1 MKKQLLFLFFALLAL
16 CASAA
21 VGDTFSVGKLNYQVT
36 SNGTT
41 EDYPQVTVTGLSAEG
56 KAISSL
62 NLQIQS
68 TVLYNG
74 TRYRVTEIGAYAF
87 YAQKNLVTLWV
98 RWGILRIKNN
108 AFQSCT
114 NLTQARL
121 ASSVDYIESLAF
133 NNCSSLK
140 YVFYANTYFIDSH
153 YASNCMPNNSGMILL
168 VSKAAKN
175 TVERAKG
182 IAAFKN
188 FATIYRNHEAFDF
201 AFTDGGYYVV
211 STLPDDKPN
220 KNRHGVFQLVG
231 LNSSNTEYA
240 PTASSYTVDGYTY
253 DLAEVTYNACESN
266 SNLKSVDLSS
276 LSHLKKIDE
285 YAFKDCSALT
295 RIILNSST
303 PLSIRK
309 EAFANCTSLTTLNLT
324 SNVSVFYASA
334 VNGCSNL
341 ETITVST
348 HNKHLCDVN
357 GIVYSKNKTVLER
370 CPPGHNT
377 TMFNHYSFPSTL
389 KEIGFSAFATCKKIQ
404 KIYIPYG
411 VKSIGICFQE
421 CTGLTTLQIPSSV
434 TGFGYGTFGNI
445 PNLTYLYCNF
455 STPPSGMPVGP
466 YSSAPRHTLYV
477 PDEAIEAY
485 KKATYWS
492 TWKNIKGGAYDATTI
507 DAVET
512 LRYTIHSNKAET
524 INGNSYDGRAM
535 LVYAPD
541 PTTVYS
547 QTYAVPDY
555 VRLPNG
561 KKYAVTAINSNVCS
575 GGMRASATLTL
586 GANVDSIFSNAFQGK
601 TKLTRLKLNSNLTY
615 IGVNAFYDCR
625 ISNDLVL
632 PYGFKKLS
640 PGAFYNNSFK
650 RFVIPG
656 SLISLANT
664 CLARNNNLE
673 ELIINDPYWARFT
686 SWDLTKIP
694 TSCKLYVPVGSVE
707 AYKNNEKWGKL
718 KVMAGSYDF
727 TYNNANPNRTMFHMT
742 VTSST
747 PLTVDGMTYAG
758 KAKYVYHPANMTLES
773 DTTFVCSNYEIDR
786 TNDGSKKYLMTE
798 FGDSAFIWCE
808 QLTNVR
814 VERMKHL
821 ERIGNS
827 AFRGTKITRFTVPA
841 SCSHIGNMAFSACSK
856 LSELMLRRNQN
867 RTYGRL
873 FYQLNATNFN
883 CYINWKDHYNLYLD
897 VKNWPTSPGRPAFID
912 QLTGWVQI
920 NDGSTVSTFSVHHPV
935 DWNASGLNAYIVT
948 DYDKNKNIASTMKI
962 GRTSIAN
969 GGVLIDG
976 YKQNVI
982 YKLKRPSTVPTSPK
996 NLLLGASGV
1005 LNLDYFQVAYVF
1017 DKKDK
1022 YFWKPSSGY
1031 RAEAGSAFLQL
1042 TNTQAGNTTKVYI
1055 DRWSNATGDINGDGE
1070 VNVSDVTALINKI
1083 LGSSTYSDAVCDIN
1097 GDGEINVSDV
1107 TALINMILK

>member
-1 MKKQLLFLFFALLAL
+1 MKKFLLSTVIALMAL

-21 VGDTFSVGKLNYQVT
+21 IGDTFSVGKLNYLVT

-56 KAISSL
+56 KAKSSL

-98 RWGILRIKNN
+98 RWGITRIKNN

-140 YVFYANTYFIDSH
+140 YVFCANDYIKDSN
-153 YASNCMPNNSGMILL
+153 YASNCMPNNSGMVLL
-168 VSKAAKN
+168 VSNTAKN

-188 FATIYRNHEAFDF
+188 FATIYRNYEAFDF
-201 AFTDGGYYVV
+201 AFTDGGYYVA
-211 STLPDDKPN
+211 SNLPDEKPN
-220 KNRHGVFQLVG
+220 KNRHGVFKLVG

-253 DLAEVTYNACESN
+253 DLAEITYNACESY
-266 SNLKSVDLSS
+266 SNLKTVDLSR
-276 LSHLKKIDE
+276 LSYLRAIKD
-285 YAFKDCSALT
+285 YAFKGCSALT
-295 RIILNSST
+295 TIKLNSST
-303 PLSIRK
+303 SLGIRT

-324 SNVSVFYASA
+324 SNVYDIGASA

-341 ETITVST
+341 KTITVST
-348 HNKHLCDVN
+348 LNKYLCDVN
-357 GIVYSKNKTVLER
+357 GIVYSKDKTKLVR

-377 TMFNHYSFPSTL
+377 TIFNHSSFPSTL
-389 KEIGFSAFATCKKIQ
+389 KEIGFEAFATCKKIQ
-404 KIYIPYG
+404 MIHIPYG
-411 VKSIGICFQE
+411 VKSIRMCFQE

-434 TGFGYGTFGNI
+434 TDFGYGTFGFI
-445 PNLTYLYCNF
+445 PNLTYLYCNL
-455 STPPSGMPVGP
+455 STPPSGMPYGP
-466 YSSAPRHTLYV
+466 YSSAPRLTLYV

-485 KKATYWS
+485 KNARYWS
-492 TWKNIKGGAYDATTI
+492 TWKYIKGGAFDVTTNDAMQ
-507 DAVET
+507 T

-524 INGNSYDGRAM
+524 INGNSYAGRAM

-541 PTTVYS
+541 PTVYS
-547 QTYAVPDY
+547 QTYAVPDH
-555 VRLPNG
+555 VTLANG

-586 GANVDSIFSNAFQGK
+586 GANVDSIFSNAFKGK
-601 TKLTRLKLNSNLTY
+601 TLLTGLKLNSKLTY

-625 ISNDLVL
+625 IANDLAL

-640 PGAFYNNSFK
+640 SGAFYNNSFK
-650 RFVIPG
+650 RFLIPG
-656 SLISLANT
+656 SLISMGHT
-664 CLARNNNLE
+664 CLARNNYLE
-673 ELIINDPYWARFT
+673 ELVINDPYWAKST

-727 TYNNANPNRTMFHMT
+727 TYNNADPNKTIYHMT
-742 VTSST
+742 VTSGT
-747 PLTVDGMTYAG
+747 PLTVDGVTYAG

-773 DTTFVCSNYEIDR
+773 PTAFDCTNSEIDM
-786 TNDGSKKYLMTE
+786 TNGGSKKYLMTE
-798 FGDSAFIWCE
+798 FGDSALVWCE

-814 VERMKHL
+814 VDRMDHL

-827 AFRGTKITRFTVPA
+827 AFRGTKITQFTVPA

-856 LSELMLRRNQN
+856 LSELMLMRNQN

-897 VKNWPTSPGRPAFID
+897 VSKWPTSPYRPDCKD
-912 QLTGWVQI
+912 QLNGWVQI
-920 NDGSTVSTFSVHHPV
+920 NDGSTVSTFVVYHPV
-935 DWNASGLNAYIVT
+935 DWEASGLNAYIV
-948 DYDKNKNIASTMKI
+948 DGYDKNKKIASTMKM
-962 GRTSIAN
+962 GRTSTAN
-969 GGVLIDG
+969 GVLIEG

-982 YKLKRPSTVPTSPK
+982 YKLKRPITEPTNPGNYLMGTVTSE
-996 NLLLGASGV
+996 NLEQ
-1005 LNLDYFQVAYVF
+1005 YKVAYVF

-1031 RAEAGSAFLQL
+1031 RSEAGSAFLWL
-1042 TNTQAGNTTKVYI
+1042 TSTQAGNTTKVYI
-1055 DRWSNATGDINGDGE
+1055 DRWYKASGDINGDGE
-1070 VNVSDVTALINKI
+1070 INVSDVTALINKI

-1107 TALINMILK
+1107 TALINLILK

>member
-1 MKKQLLFLFFALLAL
+1 MKRFLLSTVIALMAL

-21 VGDTFSVGKLNYQVT
+21 IGDTFSVGKLNYLVT

-74 TRYRVTEIGAYAF
+74 TRYRVTEIGSYAF

-98 RWGILRIKNN
+98 RWGIRRIKNN

-140 YVFYANTYFIDSH
+140 YVFCANDYIKDSN
-153 YASNCMPNNSGMILL
+153 YASNCMPNNSGMVLL

-188 FATIYRNHEAFDF
+188 FATIYRNYEAFDF

-253 DLAEVTYNACESN
+253 DLAEVTYNACESY
-266 SNLKSVDLSS
+266 SNLKTVDLSR
-276 LSHLKKIDE
+276 LSYLKNINE
-285 YAFKDCSALT
+285 YAFKGCSALT
-295 RIILNSST
+295 TIKLNSST
-303 PLSIRK
+303 SLDIKK
-309 EAFANCTSLTTLNLT
+309 EAFANCTSLATLNLP

-341 ETITVST
+341 KTITVST
-348 HNKHLCDVN
+348 LNKHLCDVN
-357 GIVYSKNKTVLER
+357 GIVYSKDKTKLVR

-377 TMFNHYSFPSTL
+377 TIFNHSSFPSTL
-389 KEIGFSAFATCKKIQ
+389 KEIGFEAFATCKKIQ
-404 KIYIPYG
+404 MIHIPYG
-411 VKSIGICFQE
+411 VKSIRMCFQE

-434 TGFGYGTFGNI
+434 TDFGYGTFGFI
-445 PNLTYLYCNF
+445 PNLTYLYCNL
-455 STPPSGMPVGP
+455 STPPSGMPYGP
-466 YSSAPRHTLYV
+466 YSSAPRLTLYV

-485 KKATYWS
+485 KNARYWS
-492 TWKNIKGGAYDATTI
+492 TWKYIKGGAFDVTTNDAMQ
-507 DAVET
+507 T

-524 INGNSYDGRAM
+524 INGNSYAGRAM

-541 PTTVYS
+541 PTVYS
-547 QTYAVPDY
+547 PTYAVPDH
-555 VRLPNG
+555 VTLANG

-601 TKLTRLKLNSNLTY
+601 TMLTGLKLNSKLTY

-625 ISNDLVL
+625 IANDLAL

-640 PGAFYNNSFK
+640 SGAFYNNSFK
-650 RFVIPG
+650 RFLIPG
-656 SLISLANT
+656 SLISMGHT
-664 CLARNNNLE
+664 CLARNNYLE
-673 ELIINDPYWARFT
+673 ELVINDPYWARST

-727 TYNNANPNRTMFHMT
+727 TYNNADPNRTIYHMT
-742 VTSST
+742 VTSGT
-747 PLTVDGMTYAG
+747 PLTVDGVTYAG

-773 DTTFVCSNYEIDR
+773 PTAFDCTNSEIDM
-786 TNDGSKKYLMTE
+786 TNGGSKKYLMTE
-798 FGDSAFIWCE
+798 FGDSALIWCE

-814 VERMKHL
+814 VERMEHL

-827 AFRGTKITRFTVPA
+827 AFRGTNITQFTVPA
-841 SCSHIGNMAFSACSK
+841 SCSHIGNMAFSACYK
-856 LSELMLRRNQN
+856 LSELMLMRNQD
-867 RTYGRL
+867 RTYGKR
-873 FYQLNATNFN
+873 FYQFNATNFN
-883 CYINWKDHYNLYLD
+883 CYINWKDHYNLYLVVRD
-897 VKNWPTSPGRPAFID
+897 WPTSPGGPSYID

-920 NDGSTVSTFSVHHPV
+920 NDGSTVSTFAVYHPV
-935 DWNASGLNAYIVT
+935 DWEASGLNAYIV
-948 DYDKNKNIASTMKI
+948 DGYDKNKKIASTMKM
-962 GRTSIAN
+962 GRTSTAN
-969 GGVLIDG
+969 GVLIEG

-982 YKLKRPSTVPTSPK
+982 YKLKRPITEPTNPGNYLQGTVTSE
-996 NLLLGASGV
+996 
-1005 LNLDYFQVAYVF
+1005 NLDQYKVAYVF

-1031 RAEAGSAFLQL
+1031 RAEAGSAFLRL
-1042 TNTQAGNTTKVYI
+1042 TSTQAGNTTKVYI
-1055 DRWSNATGDINGDGE
+1055 DRWYKASGDINGDGE
-1070 VNVSDVTALINKI
+1070 INVSDVTALINKI
-1083 LGSSTYSDAVCDIN
+1083 LGSSTYSDASCDIN

-1107 TALINMILK
+1107 TALINLILK

>member
-1 MKKQLLFLFFALLAL
+1 MKRFLLSTVIALMAL

-21 VGDTFSVGKLNYQVT
+21 IGDTFSVGKLNYQVT

-74 TRYRVTEIGAYAF
+74 TRYRVTEIGSYAF

-98 RWGILRIKNN
+98 RWGIRRIKNN

-140 YVFYANTYFIDSH
+140 YVFCANTYIKDSN
-153 YASNCMPNNSGMILL
+153 YASNCMPNNSGMVLI
-168 VSKAAKN
+168 VSNAAQN

-182 IAAFKN
+182 VAAFKN
-188 FATIYRNHEAFDF
+188 FATIYRNYEAFDF

-211 STLPDDKPN
+211 TVFPDDQPN
-220 KNRHGVFQLVG
+220 KNRHGVFKLVG

-253 DLAEVTYNACESN
+253 DLAEITYNACESN
-266 SNLKSVDLSS
+266 TNLKTVDLSR
-276 LSHLKKIDE
+276 LSYLREIWN
-285 YAFKDCSALT
+285 YAFKGCSALT
-295 RIILNSST
+295 TIKLNSST
-303 PLSIRK
+303 SLGIRT

-324 SNVSVFYASA
+324 SNVYAFSASA

-341 ETITVST
+341 KTITVST
-348 HNKHLCDVN
+348 LNKHLCDVN
-357 GIVYSKNKTVLER
+357 GIVYSKDKTKLVR

-377 TMFNHYSFPSTL
+377 TIFNHSSFPSTL
-389 KEIGFSAFATCKKIQ
+389 KEIGSEAFATCKKIQ
-404 KIYIPYG
+404 KVHIPYG
-411 VKSIGICFQE
+411 VKSIRMCFDE
-421 CTGLTTLQIPSSV
+421 CTGLTTLQIPSSA
-434 TGFGYGTFGNI
+434 TDFGYVMFGFI
-445 PNLTYLYCNF
+445 PNLTYFYCNL
-455 STPPSGMPVGP
+455 STPPSGMPYGP
-466 YSSAPRHTLYV
+466 YSSAPRLTLYV

-485 KKATYWS
+485 KNATYWS
-492 TWKNIKGGAYDATTI
+492 TWKYIKGGAFDVTTNDAMQ
-507 DAVET
+507 T

-524 INGNSYDGRAM
+524 INGNSYAGRAM

-541 PTTVYS
+541 PTVYS
-547 QTYAVPDY
+547 QTYAVPDH
-555 VRLPNG
+555 VTLANG

-586 GANVDSIFSNAFQGK
+586 GANVDSIFSNAFKGK
-601 TKLTRLKLNSNLTY
+601 TMLTGLKLNSNLTY

-625 ISNDLVL
+625 IANDLAL

-640 PGAFYNNSFK
+640 SGAFYNNSFK
-650 RFVIPG
+650 RFLIPG
-656 SLISLANT
+656 SLISMGHT
-664 CLARNNNLE
+664 CLARNNYLE
-673 ELIINDPYWARFT
+673 ELVINDPYWARST

-727 TYNNANPNRTMFHMT
+727 TYNSANPNRTIYHMT
-742 VTSST
+742 VTSGT
-747 PLTVDGMTYAG
+747 PLTVDGVTYAG

-773 DTTFVCSNYEIDR
+773 PTTFDC
-786 TNDGSKKYLMTE
+786 TNSEMDMTNGGSKKYLMTE
-798 FGDSAFIWCE
+798 FGDSALIWCE

-814 VERMKHL
+814 VERMEHL
-821 ERIGNS
+821 ERIGNR
-827 AFRGTKITRFTVPA
+827 AFCGTKITQFTVPA

-856 LSELMLRRNQN
+856 LSELMLMRNQN

-897 VKNWPTSPGRPAFID
+897 VSKWPTSPYRPECKD
-912 QLTGWVQI
+912 QLNGWVQI
-920 NDGSTVSTFSVHHPV
+920 NDGSTVSTFVVYHPV
-935 DWNASGLNAYIVT
+935 DWEASGLNAYIV
-948 DYDKNKNIASTMKI
+948 DGYDKNKKIASTMKM
-962 GRTSIAN
+962 GRTSTAN
-969 GGVLIDG
+969 GVLIEG

-982 YKLKRPSTVPTSPK
+982 YKLKRPITEPTNPGNYLQGTVTSE
-996 NLLLGASGV
+996 
-1005 LNLDYFQVAYVF
+1005 NLDQYKVAYVF

-1031 RAEAGSAFLQL
+1031 RSEAGSAFLRL
-1042 TNTQAGNTTKVYI
+1042 TSTQAGNTTKVYI
-1055 DRWSNATGDINGDGE
+1055 DRWYKASGDINGDGE
-1070 VNVSDVTALINKI
+1070 INVSDVTALINKI
-1083 LGSSTYSDAVCDIN
+1083 LGSSTYSDASCDIN

-1107 TALINMILK
+1107 TALINLILK

>member
-1 MKKQLLFLFFALLAL
+1 MKRFLLSTVIALMAL

-21 VGDTFSVGKLNYQVT
+21 IGDTFSVGKLNYQVT

-56 KAISSL
+56 KAKSSL

-74 TRYRVTEIGAYAF
+74 TRYRVTEIGSYAF

-98 RWGILRIKNN
+98 RWGITRIKNN

-140 YVFYANTYFIDSH
+140 YVFCANTYIKDSN
-153 YASNCMPNNSGMILL
+153 YASNCMPNNSGMVLL
-168 VSKAAKN
+168 VSNTAKN

-201 AFTDGGYYVV
+201 AFTDGGYYVA
-211 STLPDDKPN
+211 SNLPDEKPN
-220 KNRHGVFQLVG
+220 KNRHGVFKLVG

-253 DLAEVTYNACESN
+253 DLAEVTYNACESY
-266 SNLKSVDLSS
+266 SNLKTVDLSR
-276 LSHLKKIDE
+276 LSYLRAIKD
-285 YAFKDCSALT
+285 YAFKGCSALT
-295 RIILNSST
+295 TIKLNSST
-303 PLSIRK
+303 SLIIYS

-324 SNVSVFYASA
+324 SNVYDIGASA

-341 ETITVST
+341 KTITVST
-348 HNKHLCDVN
+348 LNKHLCDVN
-357 GIVYSKNKTVLER
+357 GIVYSKDKTKLVR

-377 TMFNHYSFPSTL
+377 TIFNHSSFPSTL
-389 KEIGFSAFATCKKIQ
+389 KEIGFEAFATCKKIQ
-404 KIYIPYG
+404 MIHIPYG
-411 VKSIGICFQE
+411 VKSIRMCFQE

-434 TGFGYGTFGNI
+434 TDFGYGTFGFI
-445 PNLTYLYCNF
+445 PNLTYLYCNL
-455 STPPSGMPVGP
+455 STPPSGMPYGP
-466 YSSAPRHTLYV
+466 YSSAPRLTLYV

-485 KKATYWS
+485 KNARYWS
-492 TWKNIKGGAYDATTI
+492 TWKYIKGGAFDVTTNDAMQ
-507 DAVET
+507 T

-524 INGNSYDGRAM
+524 INGNSYAGRAM

-541 PTTVYS
+541 PTVYS
-547 QTYAVPDY
+547 QTYAVPDH
-555 VRLPNG
+555 VTLANG

-575 GGMRASATLTL
+575 GGMRASATLRL

-601 TKLTRLKLNSNLTY
+601 TMLTGLKLNSKLTY

-625 ISNDLVL
+625 IANDLAL

-640 PGAFYNNSFK
+640 SGAFYNNSFK
-650 RFVIPG
+650 RFLIPG
-656 SLISLANT
+656 SLISMGHT
-664 CLARNNNLE
+664 CLARNNYLE
-673 ELIINDPYWARFT
+673 ELVINDPYWARST
-686 SWDLTKIP
+686 GWDLTKIP

-727 TYNNANPNRTMFHMT
+727 TYNNADPNKTIYHMT
-742 VTSST
+742 VTSGT
-747 PLTVDGMTYAG
+747 PLTVDGVTYAG

-773 DTTFVCSNYEIDR
+773 PTAFDCTNSEIDM
-786 TNDGSKKYLMTE
+786 TNGGSKKYLMTE
-798 FGDSAFIWCE
+798 FGDSALIWCE

-814 VERMKHL
+814 VERMDHL

-827 AFRGTKITRFTVPA
+827 AFRGTKITQFTVPA

-856 LSELMLRRNQN
+856 LSELMLMRNQN

-897 VKNWPTSPGRPAFID
+897 VSKWPTSPYRPDCKD
-912 QLTGWVQI
+912 QLNGWVQI
-920 NDGSTVSTFSVHHPV
+920 NDGSTVSTFVVYHPV
-935 DWNASGLNAYIVT
+935 DWEASGLNAYIV
-948 DYDKNKNIASTMKI
+948 DGYDKNKKIASTMKM
-962 GRTSIAN
+962 GRTSTAN
-969 GGVLIDG
+969 GVLIEG

-982 YKLKRPSTVPTSPK
+982 YKLKRPITEPTNPGNYLQGTV
-996 NLLLGASGV
+996 ASE
-1005 LNLDYFQVAYVF
+1005 NLDQYKVAYVF

-1031 RAEAGSAFLQL
+1031 RSEAGSAFLRL
-1042 TNTQAGNTTKVYI
+1042 TSTQAGNTTKVYI
-1055 DRWSNATGDINGDGE
+1055 DRWYKASGDINGDGE
-1070 VNVSDVTALINKI
+1070 INVSDVTALINKI
-1083 LGSSTYSDAVCDIN
+1083 LGSSTYSDASCDIN

-1107 TALINMILK
+1107 TALINLILK

>member
-1 MKKQLLFLFFALLAL
+1 MKKFLLSTVIALMAL

-21 VGDTFSVGKLNYQVT
+21 IGDTFSVGKLNYQVT

-41 EDYPQVTVTGLSAEG
+41 EDYPQVVVTGLSAEG

-98 RWGILRIKNN
+98 RWGIRRIKNN

-121 ASSVDYIESLAF
+121 ASSVDYIESSAF

-140 YVFYANTYFIDSH
+140 YVFCANDYIKDSN
-153 YASNCMPNNSGMILL
+153 YASNCMPNNSGMVLL
-168 VSKAAKN
+168 VSNTAKN

-182 IAAFKN
+182 IAAFKK
-188 FATIYRNHEAFDF
+188 FATIYRNYEAFDF
-201 AFTDGGYYVV
+201 AFTDGGYYVA
-211 STLPDDKPN
+211 SNLPDEKPN
-220 KNRHGVFQLVG
+220 KNRHGVFKLVG

-266 SNLKSVDLSS
+266 SNLKTVDLSR
-276 LSHLKKIDE
+276 LSHLREIGD
-285 YAFKDCSALT
+285 YAFKGCSALT
-295 RIILNSST
+295 TIKLNSST
-303 PLSIRK
+303 SLGIRT

-324 SNVSVFYASA
+324 SNVYDIWGSA

-341 ETITVST
+341 KTITVST
-348 HNKHLCDVN
+348 LNKHLCDVN
-357 GIVYSKNKTVLER
+357 GIVYSKDKTELVR

-377 TMFNHYSFPSTL
+377 TIFNHSSFPSTL
-389 KEIGFSAFATCKKIQ
+389 KKIGLRAFATCKKIQ
-404 KIYIPYG
+404 RIHIPYG
-411 VKSIGICFQE
+411 VKTIEMCFQE
-421 CTGLTTLQIPSSV
+421 CTGLTTLQIPSSA
-434 TGFGYGTFGNI
+434 TDFGYAMWGDI
-445 PNLTYLYCNF
+445 PNLTYFYYNF
-455 STPPSGMPVGP
+455 STPPSGMPYGP
-466 YSSAPRHTLYV
+466 YSSAPRITLYV

-492 TWKNIKGGAYDATTI
+492 TWKYIKGGAYDVTTN
-507 DAVET
+507 DAMET

-541 PTTVYS
+541 PTVYS
-547 QTYAVPDY
+547 QTYAVPDH
-555 VRLPNG
+555 VTLANG

-586 GANVDSIFSNAFQGK
+586 GANVDSIFSNAFRGK
-601 TKLTRLKLNSNLTY
+601 TMLKELKLNSKLTY

-625 ISNDLVL
+625 IANDLAL

-640 PGAFYNNSFK
+640 SGAFYNNSFK
-650 RFVIPG
+650 RFLIPG

-673 ELIINDPYWARFT
+673 ELVINDPYWARFT

-694 TSCKLYVPVGSVE
+694 TSCKLYVPVGSEE
-707 AYKNNEKWGKL
+707 AYKKNEKWGKL
-718 KVMAGSYDF
+718 NVMEGSYDF
-727 TYNNANPNRTMFHMT
+727 TYNNADPYGTIYHMT
-742 VTSST
+742 VTSGT
-747 PLTVDGMTYAG
+747 PLTVDGVTYAG

-773 DTTFVCSNYEIDR
+773 PTTFGCDNYETDR
-786 TNDGSKKYLMTE
+786 TNGGSKKYLMTE
-798 FGDSAFIWCE
+798 FGDSALIWCE

-814 VERMKHL
+814 VDRMEHL

-827 AFRGTKITRFTVPA
+827 AFRGTKITQFTVPA

-856 LSELMLRRNQN
+856 LSELMLMRNQN
-867 RTYGRL
+867 RTYGKR
-873 FYQLNATNFN
+873 FYQFNATNFN

-897 VKNWPTSPGRPAFID
+897 VSKWPTSPYRPECKD
-912 QLTGWVQI
+912 QLNGWVQI
-920 NDGSTVSTFSVHHPV
+920 NDGSTVSTFVVYHPV
-935 DWNASGLNAYIVT
+935 DWEASGLNAYIV
-948 DYDKNKNIASTMKI
+948 DGYDKNKKIASTMKM
-962 GRTSIAN
+962 GRTSTAN
-969 GGVLIDG
+969 GVLIEG

-982 YKLKRPSTVPTSPK
+982 YKLKRPITEPTNPGNYLQGTVTSE
-996 NLLLGASGV
+996 
-1005 LNLDYFQVAYVF
+1005 NLDQYKVAYVF

-1031 RAEAGSAFLQL
+1031 RTEAGSAFLWL
-1042 TNTQAGNTTKVYI
+1042 TSTQAGNTTKVYI
-1055 DRWSNATGDINGDGE
+1055 DRWYKASGDINGDGE
-1070 VNVSDVTALINKI
+1070 INVSDVTALINKI

>member
-1 MKKQLLFLFFALLAL
+1 MKKFLLSTVIALMAL

-21 VGDTFSVGKLNYQVT
+21 IGDTFSVGKLNYQVT

-41 EDYPQVTVTGLSAEG
+41 EDYPQVVVTGLSAEG

-98 RWGILRIKNN
+98 RWGITRIKNN

-140 YVFYANTYFIDSH
+140 YVFCANDYIKDSN
-153 YASNCMPNNSGMILL
+153 YASNCMPNNSGMVLL
-168 VSKAAKN
+168 VSNTAKN

-188 FATIYRNHEAFDF
+188 FATIYRNYEAFDF
-201 AFTDGGYYVV
+201 AFTDGGYYVA
-211 STLPDDKPN
+211 SNLPDEKPT
-220 KNRHGVFQLVG
+220 KNRHGVFKLVG

-253 DLAEVTYNACESN
+253 DLAEITHNACESY
-266 SNLKSVDLSS
+266 SNLKTVDLSR
-276 LSHLKKIDE
+276 LSCLRAIKD
-285 YAFKDCSALT
+285 YAFKGCSALT
-295 RIILNSST
+295 TIKLNSST
-303 PLSIRK
+303 SLSIYS

-324 SNVSVFYASA
+324 SNVYDFGASA

-341 ETITVST
+341 KTITVST
-348 HNKHLCDVN
+348 LNKYLCDVN
-357 GIVYSKNKTVLER
+357 GIVYSKDKTKLVR

-377 TMFNHYSFPSTL
+377 TIFNHSSFPSTL
-389 KEIGFSAFATCKKIQ
+389 KEIGFEAFATCKKIQ
-404 KIYIPYG
+404 MIHIPYG
-411 VKSIGICFQE
+411 VKSIRMCFQE

-434 TGFGYGTFGNI
+434 TDFGYGTFGFI
-445 PNLTYLYCNF
+445 PNLTYLYCNL
-455 STPPSGMPVGP
+455 STPPSGMPYGP
-466 YSSAPRHTLYV
+466 YSSAPRLTLYV

-492 TWKNIKGGAYDATTI
+492 TWKYIKGGAFDVTTNDAMQ
-507 DAVET
+507 T

-524 INGNSYDGRAM
+524 INGNSYAGRAM

-541 PTTVYS
+541 PTVYS
-547 QTYAVPDY
+547 QTYAVPDH
-555 VRLPNG
+555 VTLPNG

-575 GGMRASATLTL
+575 GGMRTSATLKL

-601 TKLTRLKLNSNLTY
+601 TMLTGLKLNSNLTY

-625 ISNDLVL
+625 IANDLAL

-640 PGAFYNNSFK
+640 SGAFYNNSFK
-650 RFVIPG
+650 RFLIPG

-664 CLARNNNLE
+664 CLARNNYLE
-673 ELIINDPYWARFT
+673 ELVINDPYWAKST

-727 TYNNANPNRTMFHMT
+727 TYNNADPNKTIYHMT
-742 VTSST
+742 VTSGT
-747 PLTVDGMTYAG
+747 PLTVDGVTYAG

-773 DTTFVCSNYEIDR
+773 PTAFDCTNSEIDM
-786 TNDGSKKYLMTE
+786 TNGGSKKYLMTE
-798 FGDSAFIWCE
+798 FGDSALIWCE

-814 VERMKHL
+814 VDRMEHL

-827 AFRGTKITRFTVPA
+827 AFRGTKITQFTVPA

-856 LSELMLRRNQN
+856 LSELMLMRNQN

-897 VKNWPTSPGRPAFID
+897 VSKWPTSPYRPECKD
-912 QLTGWVQI
+912 QLNGWVQI
-920 NDGSTVSTFSVHHPV
+920 NDGSTVSTFVVYHPV
-935 DWNASGLNAYIVT
+935 DWEASGLNAYIV
-948 DYDKNKNIASTMKI
+948 DGYDKNKKIASTMKM
-962 GRTSIAN
+962 GRTSTAN
-969 GGVLIDG
+969 GVLIEG

-982 YKLKRPSTVPTSPK
+982 YKLKRPITEPTNPGNYLQGTVTSE
-996 NLLLGASGV
+996 
-1005 LNLDYFQVAYVF
+1005 NLDQYKVAYVF
-1017 DKKDK
+1017 NKKDK

-1031 RAEAGSAFLQL
+1031 RAEAGSAFLRL

-1055 DRWSNATGDINGDGE
+1055 DRWSKATGDINGDGE
-1070 VNVSDVTALINKI
+1070 INVSDVTALINKI
-1083 LGSSTYSDAVCDIN
+1083 LGSSTYSDASCDIN

-1107 TALINMILK
+1107 TALINLILK

>member
-1 MKKQLLFLFFALLAL
+1 MKKFLLSTVIALLAL

-21 VGDTFSVGKLNYQVT
+21 IGDTFSVGKLNYQVT

-74 TRYRVTEIGAYAF
+74 TRYRVTEIGSYAF

-98 RWGILRIKNN
+98 RWGIRRIKNN

-140 YVFYANTYFIDSH
+140 YVFCANTYIKDSN
-153 YASNCMPNNSGMILL
+153 YASNCMPNNSGMVLL
-168 VSKAAKN
+168 VSNTAQN

-182 IAAFKN
+182 VAAFKN

-201 AFTDGGYYVV
+201 AFTDGGYYVA
-211 STLPDDKPN
+211 SNLPDEKPN
-220 KNRHGVFQLVG
+220 KNRHGVFKLVG

-253 DLAEVTYNACESN
+253 DLAEITYNACESN
-266 SNLKSVDLSS
+266 TNLKTVDLSR
-276 LSHLKKIDE
+276 LSYLREIWN
-285 YAFKDCSALT
+285 YAFKGCSALT
-295 RIILNSST
+295 TVKLNSST
-303 PLSIRK
+303 SLGIRT

-324 SNVSVFYASA
+324 SNVYDFSASA
-334 VNGCSNL
+334 VNGCNNL
-341 ETITVST
+341 KTITVST
-348 HNKHLCDVN
+348 LNKHLCDVN
-357 GIVYSKNKTVLER
+357 GIVYSKDKTELVR

-377 TMFNHYSFPSTL
+377 TIFNHSSFPSTL
-389 KEIGFSAFATCKKIQ
+389 KEIGFEAFATCKKIQ
-404 KIYIPYG
+404 MVHIPYG
-411 VKSIGICFQE
+411 VKSIRMCFQE
-421 CTGLTTLQIPSSV
+421 CTGLTTLQIPSSA
-434 TGFGYGTFGNI
+434 TDFGYGTFGFI
-445 PNLTYLYCNF
+445 PNLTYLYCNL
-455 STPPSGMPVGP
+455 STPPSGMPYGP
-466 YSSAPRHTLYV
+466 YSSAPRLTLYV

-485 KKATYWS
+485 KNARYWS
-492 TWKNIKGGAYDATTI
+492 TWKYIKGGAFDVTTNDAMQ
-507 DAVET
+507 T

-524 INGNSYDGRAM
+524 INGNSYAGRAM

-541 PTTVYS
+541 PTVYS
-547 QTYAVPDY
+547 QTYAVPDH
-555 VRLPNG
+555 VTLANG

-575 GGMRASATLTL
+575 GGMRASATLRL

-601 TKLTRLKLNSNLTY
+601 TMLTGLKLNSKLTY

-625 ISNDLVL
+625 IANDLAL

-640 PGAFYNNSFK
+640 SGAFYNNSFK
-650 RFVIPG
+650 RFLIPG
-656 SLISLANT
+656 SLISMGHT
-664 CLARNNNLE
+664 CLARNNYLE
-673 ELIINDPYWARFT
+673 ELVINDPYWARST
-686 SWDLTKIP
+686 GWDLTKIP

-727 TYNNANPNRTMFHMT
+727 TYNNADPNKTIYHMT
-742 VTSST
+742 VTSGT
-747 PLTVDGMTYAG
+747 PLTVDGVTYAG

-773 DTTFVCSNYEIDR
+773 PTAFDCTNSEIDM
-786 TNDGSKKYLMTE
+786 TNGGSKKYLMTE
-798 FGDSAFIWCE
+798 FGDSALIWCE

-814 VERMKHL
+814 VERMDHL

-827 AFRGTKITRFTVPA
+827 AFRGTKITQFTVPA

-856 LSELMLRRNQN
+856 LSELMLMRNQN

-897 VKNWPTSPGRPAFID
+897 VSKWPTSPYRPDCKD
-912 QLTGWVQI
+912 QLNGWVQI
-920 NDGSTVSTFSVHHPV
+920 NDGSTVSTFVVYHPV
-935 DWNASGLNAYIVT
+935 DWEASGLNAYIV
-948 DYDKNKNIASTMKI
+948 DGYDKNKKIASTMKM
-962 GRTSIAN
+962 GRTSTAN
-969 GGVLIDG
+969 GVLIEG

-982 YKLKRPSTVPTSPK
+982 YKLKRPITEPTNPGNYLQGTVTSE
-996 NLLLGASGV
+996 
-1005 LNLDYFQVAYVF
+1005 NLDQYKVAYVF

-1031 RAEAGSAFLQL
+1031 RSEAGSAFLWL
-1042 TNTQAGNTTKVYI
+1042 TSTQAGNTTKVYI
-1055 DRWSNATGDINGDGE
+1055 DRWYKATGDINGDGE
-1070 VNVSDVTALINKI
+1070 INVSDVTALINKI

>member
-1 MKKQLLFLFFALLAL
+1 MKKFLLSTVIALMAL

-21 VGDTFSVGKLNYQVT
+21 IGDTFSVGKLNYQVT

-41 EDYPQVTVTGLSAEG
+41 EDYPQVVVTGLSAEG

-168 VSKAAKN
+168 VSNAAKN

-253 DLAEVTYNACESN
+253 DLAEVTYNACESY
-266 SNLKSVDLSS
+266 SNLKTVDLSR
-276 LSHLKKIDE
+276 LSYLRAIND
-285 YAFKDCSALT
+285 YAFKGCSALT
-295 RIILNSST
+295 TIKLNSST
-303 PLSIRK
+303 SLSIYS

-324 SNVSVFYASA
+324 SNVYAFSASA

-341 ETITVST
+341 KTITVST
-348 HNKHLCDVN
+348 LNKHLCDVN
-357 GIVYSKNKTVLER
+357 GIVYSKDKTKLVR

-377 TMFNHYSFPSTL
+377 TIFNHSSFPSTL
-389 KEIGFSAFATCKKIQ
+389 KEIGSEAFATCKKIQ
-404 KIYIPYG
+404 KVHIPYG
-411 VKSIGICFQE
+411 VKSIRMCFDE
-421 CTGLTTLQIPSSV
+421 CTGLTTLQIPSSA
-434 TGFGYGTFGNI
+434 TDFGYVMFGFI
-445 PNLTYLYCNF
+445 PNLTYFYCNL
-455 STPPSGMPVGP
+455 STPPSGMPYGP
-466 YSSAPRHTLYV
+466 YSSAPRLTLYV

-485 KKATYWS
+485 KNARYWS
-492 TWKNIKGGAYDATTI
+492 TWKYIKGGAFDVTTNDAMQ
-507 DAVET
+507 T

-524 INGNSYDGRAM
+524 INGNSYAGRAM

-541 PTTVYS
+541 PTVYS
-547 QTYAVPDY
+547 QTYAVPDH
-555 VRLPNG
+555 VTLANG

-586 GANVDSIFSNAFQGK
+586 GANVDSIFSNAFKGK
-601 TKLTRLKLNSNLTY
+601 TMLTGLKLNSNLTY

-625 ISNDLVL
+625 IANDLAL

-640 PGAFYNNSFK
+640 SGAFYNNSFK
-650 RFVIPG
+650 RFLIPG
-656 SLISLANT
+656 SLISLGHT
-664 CLARNNNLE
+664 CLARNNYLE
-673 ELIINDPYWARFT
+673 ELVINDPYWARST

-727 TYNNANPNRTMFHMT
+727 TYNSADPYRTIYHMT
-742 VTSST
+742 VTSGT
-747 PLTVDGMTYAG
+747 PLTVDGVTYAG

-773 DTTFVCSNYEIDR
+773 PTTFDC
-786 TNDGSKKYLMTE
+786 TNSEMDMTNGGSKKYLMTE
-798 FGDSAFIWCE
+798 FGDSALIWCE

-814 VERMKHL
+814 VERMDHL

-827 AFRGTKITRFTVPA
+827 AFRGTKITQFTVPA

-856 LSELMLRRNQN
+856 LSELMLMRNQN

-897 VKNWPTSPGRPAFID
+897 VSKWPTSPYRPECKD
-912 QLTGWVQI
+912 QLNGWVQI
-920 NDGSTVSTFSVHHPV
+920 NDGSTVSTFVVYHPV
-935 DWNASGLNAYIVT
+935 DWEASGLNAYIV
-948 DYDKNKNIASTMKI
+948 DGYDKNKKIASTMKM
-962 GRTSIAN
+962 GRTSTAN
-969 GGVLIDG
+969 GVLIEG

-982 YKLKRPSTVPTSPK
+982 YKLKRPITEPTNPGNYLQGTVTSE
-996 NLLLGASGV
+996 
-1005 LNLDYFQVAYVF
+1005 NLDQYKVAYVF

-1031 RAEAGSAFLQL
+1031 RTEAGSAFLWL
-1042 TNTQAGNTTKVYI
+1042 TSTQAGNTTKVYI
-1055 DRWSNATGDINGDGE
+1055 DRWYKATGDINGDGE

-1107 TALINMILK
+1107 TALINLILK

>member
-1 MKKQLLFLFFALLAL
+1 MKRFLLSTVIALMAL

-21 VGDTFSVGKLNYQVT
+21 IGDTFSVGKLNYLVT

-74 TRYRVTEIGAYAF
+74 TRYRVTEIGSYAF

-98 RWGILRIKNN
+98 RWGITRIKNN

-140 YVFYANTYFIDSH
+140 YVFCANDYIKDSN
-153 YASNCMPNNSGMILL
+153 YASNCMPNNSGMVLL
-168 VSKAAKN
+168 VSNTAKN

-188 FATIYRNHEAFDF
+188 FATIYRNYEAFDF
-201 AFTDGGYYVV
+201 AFTDGGYYVA
-211 STLPDDKPN
+211 SNLPDEKPN
-220 KNRHGVFQLVG
+220 KNRHGVFKLVG

-253 DLAEVTYNACESN
+253 DLAEVTYNACESY
-266 SNLKSVDLSS
+266 SNLKTVDLSR
-276 LSHLKKIDE
+276 LSYLKNINE
-285 YAFKDCSALT
+285 YAFKGCSALT
-295 RIILNSST
+295 TIKLNSST
-303 PLSIRK
+303 SLDIKK
-309 EAFANCTSLTTLNLT
+309 EAFANCTSLATLNLP

-341 ETITVST
+341 KTITVST
-348 HNKHLCDVN
+348 LNKHLCDVN
-357 GIVYSKNKTVLER
+357 GIVYSKDKTKLVR

-377 TMFNHYSFPSTL
+377 TIFNHSSFPSTL
-389 KEIGFSAFATCKKIQ
+389 KEIGFEAFATCKKIQ
-404 KIYIPYG
+404 MIHIPYG
-411 VKSIGICFQE
+411 VKSIRMCFQE

-434 TGFGYGTFGNI
+434 TDFGYGTFGFI
-445 PNLTYLYCNF
+445 PNLTYLYCNL
-455 STPPSGMPVGP
+455 STPPSGMPYGP
-466 YSSAPRHTLYV
+466 YSSAPRLTLYV

-485 KKATYWS
+485 KNARYWS
-492 TWKNIKGGAYDATTI
+492 TWKYIKGGAFDVTTNDAMQ
-507 DAVET
+507 T

-524 INGNSYDGRAM
+524 INGNSYAGRAM

-541 PTTVYS
+541 PTVYS
-547 QTYAVPDY
+547 PTYAVPDH
-555 VRLPNG
+555 VTLPNG

-601 TKLTRLKLNSNLTY
+601 TMLTGLKLNSKLTY

-625 ISNDLVL
+625 IANDLAL

-640 PGAFYNNSFK
+640 SGAFYNNSFK
-650 RFVIPG
+650 RFLIPG
-656 SLISLANT
+656 SLISMGHT
-664 CLARNNNLE
+664 CLARNNYLE
-673 ELIINDPYWARFT
+673 ELVINDPYWARST

-727 TYNNANPNRTMFHMT
+727 TYNNADPYGTIYHMT
-742 VTSST
+742 VTSGT
-747 PLTVDGMTYAG
+747 PLTVDGVTYAG

-773 DTTFVCSNYEIDR
+773 PTAFDCTNSEIDM
-786 TNDGSKKYLMTE
+786 TNGGSKKYLMTE
-798 FGDSAFIWCE
+798 FGDSALIWCE

-814 VERMKHL
+814 VERMEHL

-827 AFRGTKITRFTVPA
+827 AFRGTNITQFTVPA
-841 SCSHIGNMAFSACSK
+841 SCSHIGNMAFSACYK
-856 LSELMLRRNQN
+856 LSELMLMRNQD
-867 RTYGRL
+867 RTYGKR
-873 FYQLNATNFN
+873 FYQFNATNFN
-883 CYINWKDHYNLYLD
+883 CYINWKDHYNLYLVVRD
-897 VKNWPTSPGRPAFID
+897 WPTSPGGPSYID

-920 NDGSTVSTFSVHHPV
+920 NDGSTVSTFAVYHPV
-935 DWNASGLNAYIVT
+935 DWEASGLNAYIV
-948 DYDKNKNIASTMKI
+948 DGYDKNKKIASTMKM
-962 GRTSIAN
+962 GRTSTAN
-969 GGVLIDG
+969 GVLIEG

-982 YKLKRPSTVPTSPK
+982 YKLKRPITEPTNPGNYLQGTVTSE
-996 NLLLGASGV
+996 
-1005 LNLDYFQVAYVF
+1005 NLDQYKVAYVF

-1031 RAEAGSAFLQL
+1031 RSEAGSAFLRL
-1042 TNTQAGNTTKVYI
+1042 TSTQAGNTTKVYI
-1055 DRWSNATGDINGDGE
+1055 DRWYKASGDINGDGE
-1070 VNVSDVTALINKI
+1070 INVSDVTALINKI
-1083 LGSSTYSDAVCDIN
+1083 LGSSTYSDASCDIN

-1107 TALINMILK
+1107 TALINLILK

>member
-1 MKKQLLFLFFALLAL
+1 MKRFLLSTVIALMAL

-21 VGDTFSVGKLNYQVT
+21 IGDTFSVGKLNYQVT

-74 TRYRVTEIGAYAF
+74 TRYRVTEIGSYAF

-98 RWGILRIKNN
+98 RWGITRIKNN

-121 ASSVDYIESLAF
+121 ASSVDHIESLAF

-140 YVFYANTYFIDSH
+140 YVFCANDYIKDSN
-153 YASNCMPNNSGMILL
+153 YASNCMPNNSGMVLL
-168 VSKAAKN
+168 VSNTAKN

-188 FATIYRNHEAFDF
+188 FATIYRNYEAFDF
-201 AFTDGGYYVV
+201 AFTDGGYYVA
-211 STLPDDKPN
+211 SNLPDEKPN
-220 KNRHGVFQLVG
+220 KNRHGVFKLVG

-253 DLAEVTYNACESN
+253 DLAEITYNACESN
-266 SNLKSVDLSS
+266 TNLKTVDLSR
-276 LSHLKKIDE
+276 LSYLREIWN
-285 YAFKDCSALT
+285 YAFKGCSALT
-295 RIILNSST
+295 TIKLNSST
-303 PLSIRK
+303 SLGIRT

-324 SNVSVFYASA
+324 SNVYAFSASA

-341 ETITVST
+341 KTITVST
-348 HNKHLCDVN
+348 LNKHLCDVN
-357 GIVYSKNKTVLER
+357 GIVYSKDKTKLVR

-377 TMFNHYSFPSTL
+377 TIFNHSSFPSTL
-389 KEIGFSAFATCKKIQ
+389 KEIGSEAFATCKKIQ
-404 KIYIPYG
+404 KVHIPYG
-411 VKSIGICFQE
+411 VKSIRMCFDE
-421 CTGLTTLQIPSSV
+421 CTGLTTLQIPSSA
-434 TGFGYGTFGNI
+434 TDFGYVMFGFI
-445 PNLTYLYCNF
+445 PNLTYFYCNL
-455 STPPSGMPVGP
+455 STPPSGMPYGP
-466 YSSAPRHTLYV
+466 YSSAPRITLYV

-485 KKATYWS
+485 KNATYWS
-492 TWKNIKGGAYDATTI
+492 TWKYIKGGAFDVTTNDAM
-507 DAVET
+507 ET

-524 INGNSYDGRAM
+524 INGNSYAGRAM

-541 PTTVYS
+541 PTVYS
-547 QTYAVPDY
+547 QTYAVPDH
-555 VRLPNG
+555 VTLANG

-586 GANVDSIFSNAFQGK
+586 GANVDSIFSNAFKGK
-601 TKLTRLKLNSNLTY
+601 TMLTGLKLNSNLTY

-625 ISNDLVL
+625 IANDLAL

-640 PGAFYNNSFK
+640 SGAFYNNSFK
-650 RFVIPG
+650 RFLIPG

-664 CLARNNNLE
+664 CLARNNYLE
-673 ELIINDPYWARFT
+673 ELVINDPFWANYT
-686 SWDLTKIP
+686 TWDLTKIP
-694 TSCKLYVPVGSVE
+694 TSCKLYVPVGSEE
-707 AYKNNEKWGKL
+707 AYKKNEKWGKL
-718 KVMAGSYDF
+718 NVMEGSYDF
-727 TYNNANPNRTMFHMT
+727 TFNNADPYGTIYHMT
-742 VTSST
+742 VTSGT
-747 PLTVDGMTYAG
+747 PLTVDGVTYAG
-758 KAKYVYHPANMTLES
+758 KAKYVYHPANMTLGRYS
-773 DTTFVCSNYEIDR
+773 TFECDNYETDR
-786 TNDGSKKYLMTE
+786 TNGGSKKYLMTE
-798 FGDSAFIWCE
+798 FGDNLLKMCD
-808 QLTNVR
+808 QVTTVR
-814 VERMKHL
+814 VDRMKHL
-821 ERIGNS
+821 ERIGKS
-827 AFRGTKITRFTVPA
+827 AFENSGVTQFTVPA
-841 SCSHIGNMAFSACSK
+841 SCTSIGDEAFFDCRK
-856 LSELMLRRNQN
+856 LSELMLMRNQN
-867 RTYGRL
+867 RTYGFR
-873 FYQLNATNFN
+873 FYGRNASDFM
-883 CYINWKDHYNLYLD
+883 CYAYWKDHYKVYSEAC
-897 VKNWPTSPGRPAFID
+897 NWRALSGWPSPRD
-912 QLTGWVQI
+912 LVNGWVQI
-920 NDGSTVSTFSVHHPV
+920 NDGSTVSTFAITHPV

-948 DYDKNKNIASTMKI
+948 DYDKNKKIASTMKVAI
-962 GRTSIAN
+962 TSTAY

-982 YKLKRPSTVPTSPK
+982 YKLKRPSTVPTNPK
-996 NLLLGASGV
+996 NLLLGAPGGAD
-1005 LNLDYFQVAYVF
+1005 LDKFQVGYVF

-1031 RAEAGSAFLQL
+1031 RAEPGSAFLRL
-1042 TNTQAGNTTKVYI
+1042 SNTQAGNTTKVYI
-1055 DRWSNATGDINGDGE
+1055 DRWLKATGDINGDGE

-1107 TALINMILK
+1107 TALINLILK

>member
-1 MKKQLLFLFFALLAL
+1 MKRFLLSTVIALMAL

-21 VGDTFSVGKLNYQVT
+21 IGDTFSVGKLNYLVT

-98 RWGILRIKNN
+98 RWGIRRIKNN

-140 YVFYANTYFIDSH
+140 YVFCANTYILDSN
-153 YASNCMPNNSGMILL
+153 YASNCMPNNSGMVLL
-168 VSKAAKN
+168 VSKAAQN

-182 IAAFKN
+182 VAAFKN

-211 STLPDDKPN
+211 TSFPDDQPN
-220 KNRHGVFQLVG
+220 KNRHGVFKLVG

-253 DLAEVTYNACESN
+253 DLAEITYNACESYT
-266 SNLKSVDLSS
+266 NLKTVDLSR
-276 LSHLKKIDE
+276 LSYLREIWN
-285 YAFKDCSALT
+285 YAFKGCSALT
-295 RIILNSST
+295 TIKLNSST
-303 PLSIRK
+303 SLGIRT

-324 SNVSVFYASA
+324 SNVYDFGASA

-341 ETITVST
+341 KTITVST
-348 HNKHLCDVN
+348 LNKHLCDVN
-357 GIVYSKNKTVLER
+357 GIVYSKDKTELVR

-377 TMFNHYSFPSTL
+377 TIFNHSSFPSTL
-389 KEIGFSAFATCKKIQ
+389 KEIGFEAFATCKKIQ
-404 KIYIPYG
+404 MVHIPYG
-411 VKSIGICFQE
+411 VKSIRMCFQE
-421 CTGLTTLQIPSSV
+421 CTGLTTLQIPSSA
-434 TGFGYGTFGNI
+434 TDFGYGTFGFI
-445 PNLTYLYCNF
+445 PNLTYLYCNL
-455 STPPSGMPVGP
+455 STPPSGMPYGP
-466 YSSAPRHTLYV
+466 YSSAPRLTLYV

-485 KKATYWS
+485 KNARYWS
-492 TWKNIKGGAYDATTI
+492 TWKYIKGGAFDVTTNDAM
-507 DAVET
+507 ET

-524 INGNSYDGRAM
+524 INGNSYAGRAM

-541 PTTVYS
+541 PTVYS
-547 QTYAVPDY
+547 QIYAVPDH
-555 VRLPNG
+555 VTLANG

-575 GGMRASATLTL
+575 GGMRASATLRL

-601 TKLTRLKLNSNLTY
+601 TMLTGLKLNSKLTY

-625 ISNDLVL
+625 IANDLAL

-640 PGAFYNNSFK
+640 SGAFYNNSFK
-650 RFVIPG
+650 RFLIPG
-656 SLISLANT
+656 SLISMGHT
-664 CLARNNNLE
+664 CLARNNYLE
-673 ELIINDPYWARFT
+673 ELVINDPYWARST
-686 SWDLTKIP
+686 GWDLTKIP

-727 TYNNANPNRTMFHMT
+727 TYNNADPNKTIYHMT
-742 VTSST
+742 VTSGT
-747 PLTVDGMTYAG
+747 PLTVDGVTYAG

-773 DTTFVCSNYEIDR
+773 PTAFDCTNSEIDM
-786 TNDGSKKYLMTE
+786 TNGGSKKYLMTE
-798 FGDSAFIWCE
+798 FGDSALIWCE

-814 VERMKHL
+814 VERMDHL

-827 AFRGTKITRFTVPA
+827 AFRGTKITQFTVPA
-841 SCSHIGNMAFSACSK
+841 SCFHIGNMAFSACSK
-856 LSELMLRRNQN
+856 LSELMLMRNQN

-897 VKNWPTSPGRPAFID
+897 VSKWPTSPYRPDCKD
-912 QLTGWVQI
+912 QLNGWVQI
-920 NDGSTVSTFSVHHPV
+920 NDGSTVSTFVVYHPV
-935 DWNASGLNAYIVT
+935 DWEASGLNAYIV
-948 DYDKNKNIASTMKI
+948 DGYDKNKKIASTMKM
-962 GRTSIAN
+962 GRTSTAN
-969 GGVLIDG
+969 GVLIEG

-982 YKLKRPSTVPTSPK
+982 YKLKRPITEPNNPGNYLQGTVTSE
-996 NLLLGASGV
+996 
-1005 LNLDYFQVAYVF
+1005 NLDQYKVAYVF

-1031 RAEAGSAFLQL
+1031 RSEAGSAFLWL
-1042 TNTQAGNTTKVYI
+1042 TSTQAGNTTKVYI
-1055 DRWSNATGDINGDGE
+1055 DRWYKASGDINGDGE
-1070 VNVSDVTALINKI
+1070 INVSDVTALINKI
-1083 LGSSTYSDAVCDIN
+1083 LGSSTYSDASCDIN

-1107 TALINMILK
+1107 TALINLILK

>member
-1 MKKQLLFLFFALLAL
+1 MKKFLLSTVIALLAL

-21 VGDTFSVGKLNYQVT
+21 IGDTFSVGKLNYQVT

-74 TRYRVTEIGAYAF
+74 TRYRVTEIGSYAF

-98 RWGILRIKNN
+98 RWGITRIKNN

-140 YVFYANTYFIDSH
+140 YVFCANDYIKDSN
-153 YASNCMPNNSGMILL
+153 YASNCMPNNSGMVLL
-168 VSKAAKN
+168 VSNTAQN

-182 IAAFKN
+182 VAAFKN

-201 AFTDGGYYVV
+201 AFTDGGYYVA
-211 STLPDDKPN
+211 SNLPDEKPN
-220 KNRHGVFQLVG
+220 KNRHGVFKLVG

-253 DLAEVTYNACESN
+253 DLAEITYNACESN
-266 SNLKSVDLSS
+266 TNLKTVDLSR
-276 LSHLKKIDE
+276 LSYLREIWN
-285 YAFKDCSALT
+285 YAFKGCSALT
-295 RIILNSST
+295 TVKLNSST
-303 PLSIRK
+303 SLGIRT

-324 SNVSVFYASA
+324 SNVYDFSASA
-334 VNGCSNL
+334 VNGCNNL
-341 ETITVST
+341 KTITVST
-348 HNKHLCDVN
+348 LNKHLCDVN
-357 GIVYSKNKTVLER
+357 GIVYSKDKTELVR

-377 TMFNHYSFPSTL
+377 TIFNHSSFPSTL
-389 KEIGFSAFATCKKIQ
+389 KEIGFEAFATCKKIQ
-404 KIYIPYG
+404 MVHIPYG
-411 VKSIGICFQE
+411 VKSIRMCFQE
-421 CTGLTTLQIPSSV
+421 CTGLTTLQIPSSA
-434 TGFGYGTFGNI
+434 TDFGYGTFGFI
-445 PNLTYLYCNF
+445 PNLTYLYCNL
-455 STPPSGMPVGP
+455 STPPSGMPYGP
-466 YSSAPRHTLYV
+466 YSSAPRLTLYV

-485 KKATYWS
+485 KNARYWS
-492 TWKNIKGGAYDATTI
+492 TWKYIKGGAFDVTTNDAMQ
-507 DAVET
+507 T

-524 INGNSYDGRAM
+524 INGNSYAGRAM

-541 PTTVYS
+541 PTVYS
-547 QTYAVPDY
+547 QTYAVPDH
-555 VRLPNG
+555 VTLANG

-575 GGMRASATLTL
+575 GGMRASATLKL

-601 TKLTRLKLNSNLTY
+601 TMLTGLKLNSNLTY

-625 ISNDLVL
+625 IANDLAL

-640 PGAFYNNSFK
+640 SGAFYNNSFK
-650 RFVIPG
+650 RFLIPG
-656 SLISLANT
+656 SLISMGHT
-664 CLARNNNLE
+664 CLARNNYLE
-673 ELIINDPYWARFT
+673 ELVINDPYWARST
-686 SWDLTKIP
+686 GWDLTKIP

-727 TYNNANPNRTMFHMT
+727 TYNNADPNKTIYHMT
-742 VTSST
+742 VTSGT
-747 PLTVDGMTYAG
+747 PLTVDGVTYAG

-773 DTTFVCSNYEIDR
+773 PTAFDCTNSEIDM
-786 TNDGSKKYLMTE
+786 TNGGSKKYLMTE
-798 FGDSAFIWCE
+798 FGDSALIWCE

-814 VERMKHL
+814 VERMDHL

-827 AFRGTKITRFTVPA
+827 AFRGTKITQFTVPA

-856 LSELMLRRNQN
+856 LSELMLMRNQN

-897 VKNWPTSPGRPAFID
+897 VSKWPTSPYRPDCKD
-912 QLTGWVQI
+912 QLNGWVQI
-920 NDGSTVSTFSVHHPV
+920 NDGSTVSTFVVYHPV
-935 DWNASGLNAYIVT
+935 DWEASGLNAYIV
-948 DYDKNKNIASTMKI
+948 DGYDKNKKIASTMKM
-962 GRTSIAN
+962 GRTSTAN
-969 GGVLIDG
+969 GVLIEG

-982 YKLKRPSTVPTSPK
+982 YKLKRPITEPTNPGNYLQGTVTSE
-996 NLLLGASGV
+996 
-1005 LNLDYFQVAYVF
+1005 NLDQYKVAYVF

-1031 RAEAGSAFLQL
+1031 RSEAGSAFLRL
-1042 TNTQAGNTTKVYI
+1042 TSTQAGNTTKVYI
-1055 DRWSNATGDINGDGE
+1055 DRWYKATGDINGDGE
-1070 VNVSDVTALINKI
+1070 INVSDVTALINKI

>member
-98 RWGILRIKNN
+98 RWGIRRIKNN

-168 VSKAAKN
+168 VSNAAKN

-303 PLSIRK
+303 PLSIRT

-421 CTGLTTLQIPSSV
+421 CTSLTTLQIPSSV

-524 INGNSYDGRAM
+524 INGNSYAGRAM

-541 PTTVYS
+541 PTVYS
-547 QTYAVPDY
+547 QTYAVPDH
-555 VRLPNG
+555 VTLANG

-935 DWNASGLNAYIVT
+935 DWEASGLNAYIVD

>member
-664 CLARNNNLE
+664 CLARNNYLE

-798 FGDSAFIWCE
+798 FGDSALIWCE

-841 SCSHIGNMAFSACSK
+841 SCSHIGDMAFSACSK

-935 DWNASGLNAYIVT
+935 DWEASGLNAYIVD

-1055 DRWSNATGDINGDGE
+1055 DRWAKATGDINGDGE

>member
-1 MKKQLLFLFFALLAL
+1 MKRFLLSTVIALMAL

-21 VGDTFSVGKLNYQVT
+21 IGDTFSVGKLNYQVT

-74 TRYRVTEIGAYAF
+74 TRYRVTEIGSYAF

-98 RWGILRIKNN
+98 RWGITRIKNN

-140 YVFYANTYFIDSH
+140 YVFCANDYIKDSN
-153 YASNCMPNNSGMILL
+153 YASNCMPNNSGMVLL
-168 VSKAAKN
+168 VSNTAQN

-182 IAAFKN
+182 VAAFKN

-201 AFTDGGYYVV
+201 AFTDGGYYVA
-211 STLPDDKPN
+211 SNLPDEKPN
-220 KNRHGVFQLVG
+220 KNRHGVFKLVG

-253 DLAEVTYNACESN
+253 DLAEITYNACESY
-266 SNLKSVDLSS
+266 SNLKTVDLSR
-276 LSHLKKIDE
+276 LSYLRAIKG
-285 YAFKDCSALT
+285 YAFKGCSALT
-295 RIILNSST
+295 TIKLNSST
-303 PLSIRK
+303 SLIIYS

-324 SNVSVFYASA
+324 SNVYDFGASA

-341 ETITVST
+341 KTITVST
-348 HNKHLCDVN
+348 LNKHLCDVN
-357 GIVYSKNKTVLER
+357 GIVYSKDKTELVR

-377 TMFNHYSFPSTL
+377 TIFNHSSFPSTL
-389 KEIGFSAFATCKKIQ
+389 KEIGFEAFATCKKIQ
-404 KIYIPYG
+404 MIHIPYG
-411 VKSIGICFQE
+411 VKSIRMCFQE

-434 TGFGYGTFGNI
+434 TDFGYGTFGFI
-445 PNLTYLYCNF
+445 PNLTYLYCNL
-455 STPPSGMPVGP
+455 STPPSGMPYGP
-466 YSSAPRHTLYV
+466 YSSAPRLTLYV

-492 TWKNIKGGAYDATTI
+492 TWKYIKGGAYDVTTN
-507 DAVET
+507 DAMQT

-524 INGNSYDGRAM
+524 INGNSYAGRAM

-541 PTTVYS
+541 PTVYS
-547 QTYAVPDY
+547 QTYAVPDH
-555 VRLPNG
+555 VTLANG

-575 GGMRASATLTL
+575 GGMRASATLRL

-601 TKLTRLKLNSNLTY
+601 TMLTGLKLNSKLTY

-625 ISNDLVL
+625 IANDLVL

-640 PGAFYNNSFK
+640 SGAFYNNSFK
-650 RFVIPG
+650 RFLIPG
-656 SLISLANT
+656 SLISMGHT
-664 CLARNNNLE
+664 CLARNNYLE
-673 ELIINDPYWARFT
+673 ELVINDPYWARST
-686 SWDLTKIP
+686 GWDLTKIP

-727 TYNNANPNRTMFHMT
+727 TYNNADPNKTIYHMT
-742 VTSST
+742 VTSGT
-747 PLTVDGMTYAG
+747 PLTVDGVTYAG

-773 DTTFVCSNYEIDR
+773 PTAFDCTNSEIDM
-786 TNDGSKKYLMTE
+786 TNGGSKKYLMTE
-798 FGDSAFIWCE
+798 FGDSALIWCE

-814 VERMKHL
+814 VERMDHL

-827 AFRGTKITRFTVPA
+827 AFRGTKITQFTVPA

-856 LSELMLRRNQN
+856 LSELMLMRNQN

-897 VKNWPTSPGRPAFID
+897 VSKWPTSPYRPDCKD
-912 QLTGWVQI
+912 QLNGWVQI
-920 NDGSTVSTFSVHHPV
+920 NDGSTVSTFVVYHPV
-935 DWNASGLNAYIVT
+935 DWEASGLNAYIV
-948 DYDKNKNIASTMKI
+948 DGYDKNKKIASTMKM
-962 GRTSIAN
+962 GRTSTAN
-969 GGVLIDG
+969 GVLIEG

-982 YKLKRPSTVPTSPK
+982 YKLKRPITEPTNPGNYLQGTVTSE
-996 NLLLGASGV
+996 
-1005 LNLDYFQVAYVF
+1005 NLDQYKVAYVF

-1031 RAEAGSAFLQL
+1031 RSEAGSAFLRL
-1042 TNTQAGNTTKVYI
+1042 TSTQAGNTTKVYI
-1055 DRWSNATGDINGDGE
+1055 DRWYKASGDINGDGE
-1070 VNVSDVTALINKI
+1070 INVSDVTALINKI
-1083 LGSSTYSDAVCDIN
+1083 LGSSTYSDASCDIN

-1107 TALINMILK
+1107 TALINLILK

>member
-1 MKKQLLFLFFALLAL
+1 MKRFLLSTVIALMAL

-21 VGDTFSVGKLNYQVT
+21 IGDTFSVGKLNYQVT

-98 RWGILRIKNN
+98 RWGITRIKNN

-140 YVFYANTYFIDSH
+140 YVFCANDYIKDSN
-153 YASNCMPNNSGMILL
+153 YASNCMPNNSGMVLL
-168 VSKAAKN
+168 VSKTAKN

-201 AFTDGGYYVV
+201 AFTDGGYYVA
-211 STLPDDKPN
+211 SNLPDEKPN
-220 KNRHGVFQLVG
+220 KNRHGVFKLVG

-253 DLAEVTYNACESN
+253 DLAEVTYNACESY
-266 SNLKSVDLSS
+266 SNLKTVDLSR
-276 LSHLKKIDE
+276 LSYLRAIKD
-285 YAFKDCSALT
+285 YAFKGCSALT
-295 RIILNSST
+295 TIKLNSST
-303 PLSIRK
+303 SLIIYS

-324 SNVSVFYASA
+324 SNVYDFGASA

-341 ETITVST
+341 KTITVST
-348 HNKHLCDVN
+348 LNKYLCDVN
-357 GIVYSKNKTVLER
+357 GIVYSKDKTELVR

-377 TMFNHYSFPSTL
+377 TIFNHSSFPSTL
-389 KEIGFSAFATCKKIQ
+389 KEIGFEAFATCKKIQ
-404 KIYIPYG
+404 MIHIPYG
-411 VKSIGICFQE
+411 VKSIRMCFQE

-434 TGFGYGTFGNI
+434 TDFGYGTFGFI
-445 PNLTYLYCNF
+445 PNLTYLYCNL
-455 STPPSGMPVGP
+455 STPPSGMPYGP
-466 YSSAPRHTLYV
+466 YSSAPRLTLYV

-485 KKATYWS
+485 KNARYWS
-492 TWKNIKGGAYDATTI
+492 TWKYIKGGAFDVTTNDAMQ
-507 DAVET
+507 T

-524 INGNSYDGRAM
+524 INGNSYAGRAM

-541 PTTVYS
+541 PTVYS
-547 QTYAVPDY
+547 QTYAVPDH
-555 VRLPNG
+555 VTLANG

-575 GGMRASATLTL
+575 GGMRASATLRL

-601 TKLTRLKLNSNLTY
+601 TMLTGLKLNSKLTY

-625 ISNDLVL
+625 IANDLAL

-640 PGAFYNNSFK
+640 SGAFYNNSFK
-650 RFVIPG
+650 RFLIPG
-656 SLISLANT
+656 SLISMGHT
-664 CLARNNNLE
+664 CLARNNYLE
-673 ELIINDPYWARFT
+673 ELVINDPYWARST
-686 SWDLTKIP
+686 GWDLTKIP

-727 TYNNANPNRTMFHMT
+727 TYNNADPNKTIYHMT
-742 VTSST
+742 VTSGT
-747 PLTVDGMTYAG
+747 PLTVDGVTYAG

-773 DTTFVCSNYEIDR
+773 PTAFDCTNSEIDM
-786 TNDGSKKYLMTE
+786 TNGGSKKYLMTE
-798 FGDSAFIWCE
+798 FGDSALIWCE

-814 VERMKHL
+814 VERMDHL
-821 ERIGNS
+821 ERIGNR
-827 AFRGTKITRFTVPA
+827 AFCGTKITQFTVPA

-856 LSELMLRRNQN
+856 LSELMLMRNQN

-897 VKNWPTSPGRPAFID
+897 VSKWPTSPYRPDCKD
-912 QLTGWVQI
+912 QLNGWVQI
-920 NDGSTVSTFSVHHPV
+920 NDGSTVSTFVVYHPV
-935 DWNASGLNAYIVT
+935 DWEASGLNAYIV
-948 DYDKNKNIASTMKI
+948 DGYDKNKKIASTMKM
-962 GRTSIAN
+962 GRTSTAN
-969 GGVLIDG
+969 GVLIEG

-982 YKLKRPSTVPTSPK
+982 YKLKRPITEPTNPGNYLQGTVTSE
-996 NLLLGASGV
+996 
-1005 LNLDYFQVAYVF
+1005 NLDQYKVAYVF

-1031 RAEAGSAFLQL
+1031 RTEAGSAFLWL
-1042 TNTQAGNTTKVYI
+1042 TSTQAGNTTKVYI
-1055 DRWSNATGDINGDGE
+1055 DRWYKASGDINGDGE
-1070 VNVSDVTALINKI
+1070 INVSDVTALINKI
-1083 LGSSTYSDAVCDIN
+1083 LGSSTYSDASCDIN

-1107 TALINMILK
+1107 TALINLILK

>member
-1 MKKQLLFLFFALLAL
+1 MKRFLLSTVIALMAL

-21 VGDTFSVGKLNYQVT
+21 IGDTFSVGKLNYQVT

-41 EDYPQVTVTGLSAEG
+41 EDYPQVVVTGLSAEG

-98 RWGILRIKNN
+98 RWGITRIKNN

-140 YVFYANTYFIDSH
+140 YVFCANDYIKDSN
-153 YASNCMPNNSGMILL
+153 YASNCMPNNSGMVLL
-168 VSKAAKN
+168 VSNTAKN

-188 FATIYRNHEAFDF
+188 FATIYRNYEAFDF
-201 AFTDGGYYVV
+201 AFTDGGYYVA
-211 STLPDDKPN
+211 SNLPDEKPN
-220 KNRHGVFQLVG
+220 KNRHGVFKLVG

-266 SNLKSVDLSS
+266 TNLKTVDLSR
-276 LSHLKKIDE
+276 LSYLRAIND
-285 YAFKDCSALT
+285 YAFKGCSALT
-295 RIILNSST
+295 TIKLNSST
-303 PLSIRK
+303 SLSIYS

-324 SNVSVFYASA
+324 SNVYDIYGSA

-341 ETITVST
+341 KTITVST
-348 HNKHLCDVN
+348 LNKHLCDVN
-357 GIVYSKNKTVLER
+357 GIVYSKDKTELVR

-377 TMFNHYSFPSTL
+377 TIFNHSSFPSTL
-389 KEIGFSAFATCKKIQ
+389 KEIGFEAFATCKKIQ
-404 KIYIPYG
+404 MVHIPYG
-411 VKSIGICFQE
+411 VKSIRRCFQE
-421 CTGLTTLQIPSSV
+421 CTGLTTLQIPSSA
-434 TGFGYGTFGNI
+434 TDFGYGTFGFI
-445 PNLTYLYCNF
+445 PNLTYLYCNL
-455 STPPSGMPVGP
+455 STPPSGMPYGP
-466 YSSAPRHTLYV
+466 YSSAPRLTLYV

-485 KKATYWS
+485 KNARYWS
-492 TWKNIKGGAYDATTI
+492 TWKYIKGGAFDVTTNDAMQ
-507 DAVET
+507 T

-524 INGNSYDGRAM
+524 INGNSYAGRAM

-541 PTTVYS
+541 PTVYS
-547 QTYAVPDY
+547 QTYAVPDH
-555 VRLPNG
+555 VTLANG

-575 GGMRASATLTL
+575 GGMRASATLRL

-601 TKLTRLKLNSNLTY
+601 TMLTGLKLNSNLTF

-625 ISNDLVL
+625 IANDLAL

-650 RFVIPG
+650 RFLIPG
-656 SLISLANT
+656 SLVSLGYNA
-664 CLARNNNLE
+664 LAKNNYLQ
-673 ELIINDPYWARFT
+673 ELVINDPYWAKST
-686 SWDLTKIP
+686 GWDLTKIP

-727 TYNNANPNRTMFHMT
+727 TYNNADPNKTIYHMT
-742 VTSST
+742 VTSGT
-747 PLTVDGMTYAG
+747 PLTVDGVTYAG

-773 DTTFVCSNYEIDR
+773 PTAFDCTNSEIDM
-786 TNDGSKKYLMTE
+786 TNGGSKKYLMTE
-798 FGDSAFIWCE
+798 FGDSALIWCE

-814 VERMKHL
+814 VERMDHL

-827 AFRGTKITRFTVPA
+827 AFRGTKITQFTVPA
-841 SCSHIGNMAFSACSK
+841 SCSHIGNMAFSACYK
-856 LSELMLRRNQN
+856 LSELMLMRNQN

-897 VKNWPTSPGRPAFID
+897 VSKWPTSPYRPDCKD
-912 QLTGWVQI
+912 QLNGWVQI
-920 NDGSTVSTFSVHHPV
+920 NDGSTVSTFVVYHPV
-935 DWNASGLNAYIVT
+935 DWEASGLNAYIV
-948 DYDKNKNIASTMKI
+948 DGYDKNKKIASTMKM
-962 GRTSIAN
+962 GRTSTAN
-969 GGVLIDG
+969 GVLIEG

-982 YKLKRPSTVPTSPK
+982 YKLKRPITEPTNPGNYLQGTVTSE
-996 NLLLGASGV
+996 
-1005 LNLDYFQVAYVF
+1005 NLDQYKVAYVF

-1022 YFWKPSSGY
+1022 NFWKPSSGY
-1031 RAEAGSAFLQL
+1031 RSEAGSAFLRL
-1042 TNTQAGNTTKVYI
+1042 TNTQAGNTIKVYI
-1055 DRWSNATGDINGDGE
+1055 DRWYKATGDINGDGE

-1083 LGSSTYSDAVCDIN
+1083 LGSSTYSDASCDIN

-1107 TALINMILK
+1107 TALINLILK

>member
-1 MKKQLLFLFFALLAL
+1 MKRFLLSTVIALMAL

-21 VGDTFSVGKLNYQVT
+21 IGDTFSVGKLNYLVT

-98 RWGILRIKNN
+98 RWGIRRIKNN

-140 YVFYANTYFIDSH
+140 YVFCANTYILDSN
-153 YASNCMPNNSGMILL
+153 YASNCMPNNSGMVLL
-168 VSKAAKN
+168 VSKAAQN

-182 IAAFKN
+182 VAAFKN

-211 STLPDDKPN
+211 TSFPDDQPN
-220 KNRHGVFQLVG
+220 KNRHGVFKLVG
-231 LNSSNTEYA
+231 LNSSTTEYA

-253 DLAEVTYNACESN
+253 DLAEITYNACESYT
-266 SNLKSVDLSS
+266 NLKTVDLSR
-276 LSHLKKIDE
+276 LSYLREIWN
-285 YAFKDCSALT
+285 YAFKGCSALT
-295 RIILNSST
+295 TIKLNSST
-303 PLSIRK
+303 SLGIRT

-324 SNVSVFYASA
+324 SNVYDFGASA

-341 ETITVST
+341 KTITVST
-348 HNKHLCDVN
+348 LNKHLCDVN
-357 GIVYSKNKTVLER
+357 GIVYSKDKTELVR

-377 TMFNHYSFPSTL
+377 TIFNHSSFPSTL
-389 KEIGFSAFATCKKIQ
+389 KEIGFEAFATCKKIQ
-404 KIYIPYG
+404 MVHIPYG
-411 VKSIGICFQE
+411 VKSIRMCFQE
-421 CTGLTTLQIPSSV
+421 CTGLTTLQIPSSA
-434 TGFGYGTFGNI
+434 TDFGYGTFGFI
-445 PNLTYLYCNF
+445 PNLTYLYCNL
-455 STPPSGMPVGP
+455 STPPSGMPYGP
-466 YSSAPRHTLYV
+466 YSSAPRLTLYV

-485 KKATYWS
+485 KNARYWS
-492 TWKNIKGGAYDATTI
+492 TWKYIKGGAFDVTTNDAMQ
-507 DAVET
+507 T

-524 INGNSYDGRAM
+524 INGNSYAGRAM

-541 PTTVYS
+541 PTVYS
-547 QTYAVPDY
+547 QTYAVPDH
-555 VRLPNG
+555 VTLANG

-575 GGMRASATLTL
+575 GGMRASATLRL

-601 TKLTRLKLNSNLTY
+601 TMLTGLKLNSKLTY

-625 ISNDLVL
+625 IANDLAL

-640 PGAFYNNSFK
+640 SGAFYNNSFK
-650 RFVIPG
+650 RFLIPG
-656 SLISLANT
+656 SLISMGHT
-664 CLARNNNLE
+664 CLARNNYLE
-673 ELIINDPYWARFT
+673 ELVINDPYWARST
-686 SWDLTKIP
+686 GWDLTKIP

-727 TYNNANPNRTMFHMT
+727 TYNNADPNKTIYHMT
-742 VTSST
+742 VTSGT
-747 PLTVDGMTYAG
+747 PLTVDGVTYAG

-773 DTTFVCSNYEIDR
+773 PTAFDCTNSEIDM
-786 TNDGSKKYLMTE
+786 TNGGSKKYLMTE
-798 FGDSAFIWCE
+798 FGDSALIWCE

-814 VERMKHL
+814 VERMDHL

-827 AFRGTKITRFTVPA
+827 AFRGTKITQFTVPA

-856 LSELMLRRNQN
+856 LSELMLMRNQN

-897 VKNWPTSPGRPAFID
+897 VSKWPTSPYRPDCKD
-912 QLTGWVQI
+912 QLNGWVQI
-920 NDGSTVSTFSVHHPV
+920 NDGSTVSTFVVYHPV
-935 DWNASGLNAYIVT
+935 DWEASGLNAYIV
-948 DYDKNKNIASTMKI
+948 DGYDKNKKIASTMKM
-962 GRTSIAN
+962 GRTSTAN
-969 GGVLIDG
+969 GVLIEG

-982 YKLKRPSTVPTSPK
+982 YKLKRPITEPNNPGNYLQGTVTSE
-996 NLLLGASGV
+996 
-1005 LNLDYFQVAYVF
+1005 NLDQYKVAYVF

-1031 RAEAGSAFLQL
+1031 RSEAGSAFLWL
-1042 TNTQAGNTTKVYI
+1042 TSTQAGNTTKVYI
-1055 DRWSNATGDINGDGE
+1055 DRWCKATGDINGDGE
-1070 VNVSDVTALINKI
+1070 INVSDVTALINKI
-1083 LGSSTYSDAVCDIN
+1083 LGSSTYSDASCDIN

-1107 TALINMILK
+1107 TALINLILK

>member
-1 MKKQLLFLFFALLAL
+1 MKKFLLSTVIALMAL

-21 VGDTFSVGKLNYQVT
+21 IGDTFSVGKLNYQVT

-41 EDYPQVTVTGLSAEG
+41 EDYPQVVVTGLSAEG

-98 RWGILRIKNN
+98 RWGILKIKNN

-121 ASSVDYIESLAF
+121 ASSVDYIESSAF

-168 VSKAAKN
+168 VSNAAKN

-182 IAAFKN
+182 ISAFKK

-201 AFTDGGYYVV
+201 AFTDGGYYVA
-211 STLPDDKPN
+211 STLPDDKPT
-220 KNRHGVFQLVG
+220 KNRHGVFKLVG

-266 SNLKSVDLSS
+266 SNLKTVDLSR
-276 LSHLKKIDE
+276 LSHLREIGD
-285 YAFKDCSALT
+285 YAFKGCSALT
-295 RIILNSST
+295 TIKLNSST
-303 PLSIRK
+303 SLGIRT

-324 SNVSVFYASA
+324 SNVYDIWGSA

-341 ETITVST
+341 KTITVST
-348 HNKHLCDVN
+348 LNKHLCDVN
-357 GIVYSKNKTVLER
+357 GIVYSKDKTELVR

-377 TMFNHYSFPSTL
+377 TIFNHSSFPSTL
-389 KEIGFSAFATCKKIQ
+389 KKIGLRAFATCKKIQ
-404 KIYIPYG
+404 MIHIPYG
-411 VKSIGICFQE
+411 VKTIEMCFQE

-434 TGFGYGTFGNI
+434 TDFGYAMWGDI
-445 PNLTYLYCNF
+445 PNLTYFYYNF
-455 STPPSGMPVGP
+455 STPPSGMPYGP
-466 YSSAPRHTLYV
+466 YSSAPRITLYV

-492 TWKNIKGGAYDATTI
+492 TWKYIKGGAYDVTTN

-524 INGNSYDGRAM
+524 INGNSYAGRAM

-541 PTTVYS
+541 PTVYS
-547 QTYAVPDY
+547 QTYAVPDH
-555 VRLPNG
+555 VTLANG

-586 GANVDSIFSNAFQGK
+586 GANVDSIFSNAFKGK
-601 TKLTRLKLNSNLTY
+601 TMLKELKLNSKLTY

-625 ISNDLVL
+625 IANDLAL

-640 PGAFYNNSFK
+640 SGAFYNNSFK
-650 RFVIPG
+650 RFLIPG

-664 CLARNNNLE
+664 CLARNNYLE
-673 ELIINDPYWARFT
+673 ELVINDRCWANYT
-686 SWDLTKIP
+686 TWDLTKIP
-694 TSCKLYVPVGSVE
+694 TSCKLYVPVGCEE
-707 AYKNNEKWGKL
+707 AYKKNEKWGKL
-718 KVMAGSYDF
+718 NVMEGSYDF
-727 TYNNANPNRTMFHMT
+727 TYNNADPYGTIYHMT
-742 VTSST
+742 VTSGT
-747 PLTVDGMTYAG
+747 PLTVDGVTYAG
-758 KAKYVYHPANMTLES
+758 KAKYVYHPANMTLERYS
-773 DTTFVCSNYEIDR
+773 TFECDNYETDR
-786 TNDGSKKYLMTE
+786 TNGGSKKYLMTE
-798 FGDSAFIWCE
+798 FGDKVLKWCD
-808 QLTNVR
+808 QVTTTR
-814 VERMKHL
+814 VDRMKHL
-821 ERIGNS
+821 ERIGKS
-827 AFRGTKITRFTVPA
+827 AFENSGVTQFTVPA
-841 SCSHIGNMAFSACSK
+841 SCTSIGDEAFFDCRK
-856 LSELMLRRNQN
+856 LSELMLMRNQN
-867 RTYGRL
+867 RTYGFR
-873 FYQLNATNFN
+873 FYGRNASDFM
-883 CYINWKDHYNLYLD
+883 CYAYWKDHYKVYSEAC
-897 VKNWPTSPGRPAFID
+897 NWTALSGWPSPRD
-912 QLTGWVQI
+912 LVNGWVQI
-920 NDGSTVSTFSVHHPV
+920 NDGSTVSTFAITHPV

-948 DYDKNKNIASTMKI
+948 DYDKNKKIASTMKVAI
-962 GRTSIAN
+962 TSTAY

-982 YKLKRPSTVPTSPK
+982 YKLKRPSTVPTNPK
-996 NLLLGASGV
+996 NLLLGAPNGAD
-1005 LNLDYFQVAYVF
+1005 LNKFQVGYVF

-1031 RAEAGSAFLQL
+1031 RAEPGSAFLRL

-1055 DRWSNATGDINGDGE
+1055 DRWLKATGDINGDGE

-1083 LGSSTYSDAVCDIN
+1083 LGSSSTISRIN
-1097 GDGEINVSDV
+1097 S
-1107 TALINMILK
+1107 A

>member
-1 MKKQLLFLFFALLAL
+1 MKRFLLSTVIALMAL

-21 VGDTFSVGKLNYQVT
+21 IGDTFSVGKLNYLVT

-74 TRYRVTEIGAYAF
+74 TRYRVTEIGSYAF

-98 RWGILRIKNN
+98 RWGIRRIKNN

-140 YVFYANTYFIDSH
+140 YVFCANTYIKDSN
-153 YASNCMPNNSGMILL
+153 YASNCMPNNSGMVLL
-168 VSKAAKN
+168 VSNTAQN

-182 IAAFKN
+182 VAAFKN

-201 AFTDGGYYVV
+201 AFTDGGYYVA
-211 STLPDDKPN
+211 SNLPDEKPN
-220 KNRHGVFQLVG
+220 KNRHGVFKLVG

-253 DLAEVTYNACESN
+253 DLAEITYNACESY
-266 SNLKSVDLSS
+266 SNLKTVDLSR
-276 LSHLKKIDE
+276 LSYLRAIKG
-285 YAFKDCSALT
+285 YAFKGCSALT
-295 RIILNSST
+295 TIKLNSST
-303 PLSIRK
+303 SLIIYS

-324 SNVSVFYASA
+324 SNVYDFGASA

-341 ETITVST
+341 KTITVST
-348 HNKHLCDVN
+348 LNKYLCDVN
-357 GIVYSKNKTVLER
+357 GIVYSKDKTKLVR

-377 TMFNHYSFPSTL
+377 TIFNHSSFPSTL
-389 KEIGFSAFATCKKIQ
+389 KEIGFEAFATCKKIQ
-404 KIYIPYG
+404 MVHIPYG
-411 VKSIGICFQE
+411 VKSIRMCFQE
-421 CTGLTTLQIPSSV
+421 CTGLTTLQIPSSA
-434 TGFGYGTFGNI
+434 TDFGYGTFGFI
-445 PNLTYLYCNF
+445 PNLTYLYCNL
-455 STPPSGMPVGP
+455 STPPSGMPYGP
-466 YSSAPRHTLYV
+466 YSSAPRLTLYV

-485 KKATYWS
+485 KNARYWS
-492 TWKNIKGGAYDATTI
+492 TWKYIKGGAFDVTTNDAMQ
-507 DAVET
+507 T

-524 INGNSYDGRAM
+524 INGNSYAGRAM

-541 PTTVYS
+541 PTVYS
-547 QTYAVPDY
+547 QTYAVPDH
-555 VRLPNG
+555 VTLANG

-575 GGMRASATLTL
+575 GGMRASATLRL

-601 TKLTRLKLNSNLTY
+601 TMLTGLKLNSKLTY

-625 ISNDLVL
+625 IANDLAL

-640 PGAFYNNSFK
+640 SGAFYNNSFK
-650 RFVIPG
+650 RFLIPG
-656 SLISLANT
+656 SLISMGHT
-664 CLARNNNLE
+664 CLARNNYLE
-673 ELIINDPYWARFT
+673 ELVINDPYWARST
-686 SWDLTKIP
+686 GWDLTKIP

-727 TYNNANPNRTMFHMT
+727 TYNNADPNKTIYHMT
-742 VTSST
+742 VTSGT
-747 PLTVDGMTYAG
+747 PLTVDGVTYAG

-773 DTTFVCSNYEIDR
+773 PTAFDCTNSEIDM
-786 TNDGSKKYLMTE
+786 TNGGSKKYLMTE
-798 FGDSAFIWCE
+798 FGDSALIWCE

-814 VERMKHL
+814 VERMDHL

-827 AFRGTKITRFTVPA
+827 AFRGTKITQFTVPA

-856 LSELMLRRNQN
+856 LSELMLMRNQN

-897 VKNWPTSPGRPAFID
+897 VSKWPTSPYRPDCKD
-912 QLTGWVQI
+912 QLNGWVQI
-920 NDGSTVSTFSVHHPV
+920 NDGSTVSTFVVYHPV
-935 DWNASGLNAYIVT
+935 DWEASGLNAYIV
-948 DYDKNKNIASTMKI
+948 DGYDKNKKIASTMKM
-962 GRTSIAN
+962 GRTSTAN
-969 GGVLIDG
+969 GVLIEG

-982 YKLKRPSTVPTSPK
+982 YKLKRPITEPTNPGNYLQGTVTSE
-996 NLLLGASGV
+996 
-1005 LNLDYFQVAYVF
+1005 NLDQYKVAYVF

-1031 RAEAGSAFLQL
+1031 RSEAGSAFLWL
-1042 TNTQAGNTTKVYI
+1042 TSTQAGNTTKVYI
-1055 DRWSNATGDINGDGE
+1055 DRWYKASGDINGDGE
-1070 VNVSDVTALINKI
+1070 INVSDVTALINKI
-1083 LGSSTYSDAVCDIN
+1083 LGSSTYSDASCDIN

-1107 TALINMILK
+1107 TALINLILK

>member
-1 MKKQLLFLFFALLAL
+1 MKKFLLSTVIALMAL

-21 VGDTFSVGKLNYQVT
+21 IGDTFSVGKLNYQVT

-41 EDYPQVTVTGLSAEG
+41 EDYPQVVVTGLSAEG

-98 RWGILRIKNN
+98 RWGILKIKNN

-121 ASSVDYIESLAF
+121 ASSVDYIESSAF

-153 YASNCMPNNSGMILL
+153 YATNCMPNNSGMILL
-168 VSKAAKN
+168 VSNAAKN

-182 IAAFKN
+182 ISAFKK

-201 AFTDGGYYVV
+201 AFTDGGYYVA
-211 STLPDDKPN
+211 STLPDDKPT
-220 KNRHGVFQLVG
+220 KNRHGVFKLVG
-231 LNSSNTEYA
+231 LNSSITEYA

-266 SNLKSVDLSS
+266 SNLKTVDLSR
-276 LSHLKKIDE
+276 LSHLREIGD
-285 YAFKDCSALT
+285 YAFKGCSALT
-295 RIILNSST
+295 TIKLNSST
-303 PLSIRK
+303 SLGIRT

-324 SNVSVFYASA
+324 SNVYDIYGSA

-341 ETITVST
+341 KTITVST
-348 HNKHLCDVN
+348 LNKHLCDVN
-357 GIVYSKNKTVLER
+357 GIVYSKDKTELVR

-377 TMFNHYSFPSTL
+377 TIFNHSSFPSTL
-389 KEIGFSAFATCKKIQ
+389 KKIGLRAFATCKKIQ
-404 KIYIPYG
+404 RIHIPYG
-411 VKSIGICFQE
+411 VKTIEMCFQE
-421 CTGLTTLQIPSSV
+421 CTGLTTLQIPSSA
-434 TGFGYGTFGNI
+434 TDFGYAMWGDI
-445 PNLTYLYCNF
+445 PNLTYFYYNF
-455 STPPSGMPVGP
+455 STPPSGMPYGP
-466 YSSAPRHTLYV
+466 YSSAPRITLYV

-492 TWKNIKGGAYDATTI
+492 TWKYIKGGAYDVTTN
-507 DAVET
+507 DAMET

-541 PTTVYS
+541 PTVYS
-547 QTYAVPDY
+547 QTYAVPDH
-555 VRLPNG
+555 VTLANG

-586 GANVDSIFSNAFQGK
+586 GANVDSIFSNAFRGK
-601 TKLTRLKLNSNLTY
+601 TMLKELKLNSKLTY

-625 ISNDLVL
+625 IANDLAL

-640 PGAFYNNSFK
+640 SGAFYNNSFK
-650 RFVIPG
+650 RFLIPG

-664 CLARNNNLE
+664 CLARNNYLE
-673 ELIINDPYWARFT
+673 ELVINDRCWANYT
-686 SWDLTKIP
+686 TWDLTKIP
-694 TSCKLYVPVGSVE
+694 TSCKLYVPVGSEE
-707 AYKNNEKWGKL
+707 AYKKNEKWGKL
-718 KVMAGSYDF
+718 NVMEGSYDF
-727 TYNNANPNRTMFHMT
+727 TYNNADPYGTIYHMT
-742 VTSST
+742 VTSGT
-747 PLTVDGMTYAG
+747 PLTVDGVTYAG

-773 DTTFVCSNYEIDR
+773 PTTFGCDNYETDR
-786 TNDGSKKYLMTE
+786 TNGGSKKYLMTE
-798 FGDSAFIWCE
+798 FGDKVLKWCD
-808 QLTNVR
+808 QVTTVR
-814 VERMKHL
+814 VDRMKHL
-821 ERIGNS
+821 ERIGKS
-827 AFRGTKITRFTVPA
+827 AFERSGVTQFTVPE
-841 SCSHIGNMAFSACSK
+841 SCSSIGDEAFFDCRK
-856 LSELMLRRNQN
+856 LSELMLMRNQN
-867 RTYGRL
+867 RTYGYR
-873 FYQLNATNFN
+873 FYGRNASDFM
-883 CYINWKDHYNLYLD
+883 CYAYWKDHYKVYYEAC
-897 VKNWPTSPGRPAFID
+897 NWTALSGWPSPRD
-912 QLTGWVQI
+912 LVNGWVQI
-920 NDGSTVSTFSVHHPV
+920 NDGSTVSTFAITHPV

-948 DYDKNKNIASTMKI
+948 DYDKNKKIASTMKVAI
-962 GRTSIAN
+962 TSTAY

-982 YKLKRPSTVPTSPK
+982 YKLKRPSTVPTNPK
-996 NLLLGASGV
+996 NLLLGAPGGAD
-1005 LNLDYFQVAYVF
+1005 LDKFQVGYVF

-1031 RAEAGSAFLQL
+1031 RAEPGSAFLRL
-1042 TNTQAGNTTKVYI
+1042 SNTQAGNTTKVYI
-1055 DRWSNATGDINGDGE
+1055 DRWLKATGDINGDGE

>member
-1 MKKQLLFLFFALLAL
+1 MKRFLLSTVIALMAL
-16 CASAA
+16 CASATI
-21 VGDTFSVGKLNYQVT
+21 GDTFSVGKLNYLVT

-74 TRYRVTEIGAYAF
+74 TRYRVTEIGSYAF

-98 RWGILRIKNN
+98 RWGIRRIKNN

-140 YVFYANTYFIDSH
+140 YVFCANTYILDSN
-153 YASNCMPNNSGMILL
+153 YASNCMPNNSGMVLL
-168 VSKAAKN
+168 VSKAAQN

-182 IAAFKN
+182 VAAFKN

-211 STLPDDKPN
+211 TVFPDDQPN
-220 KNRHGVFQLVG
+220 KNRHGVFKLVG
-231 LNSSNTEYA
+231 LNSSTTEYA

-253 DLAEVTYNACESN
+253 DLAEITYNACESYT
-266 SNLKSVDLSS
+266 NLKTVDLSR
-276 LSHLKKIDE
+276 LSYLREIWN
-285 YAFKDCSALT
+285 YAFKGCSALT
-295 RIILNSST
+295 TIKLNSST
-303 PLSIRK
+303 SLGIRT

-324 SNVSVFYASA
+324 SNVYDFGASA

-341 ETITVST
+341 KTITVST
-348 HNKHLCDVN
+348 LNKHLCDVN
-357 GIVYSKNKTVLER
+357 GIVYSKDKTELVR

-377 TMFNHYSFPSTL
+377 TIFNHSSFPSTL
-389 KEIGFSAFATCKKIQ
+389 KKIGLRAFATCKKIQ
-404 KIYIPYG
+404 MIHIPYG
-411 VKSIGICFQE
+411 VKTIEMCFQE
-421 CTGLTTLQIPSSV
+421 CTGLTTLQIPSSA
-434 TGFGYGTFGNI
+434 TDFGYAMWGDI
-445 PNLTYLYCNF
+445 PNLTYFYYNF

-492 TWKNIKGGAYDATTI
+492 TWKYIKGGAYDVTTN
-507 DAVET
+507 DAMET

-524 INGNSYDGRAM
+524 INGNSYAGRAM

-541 PTTVYS
+541 PTVYS
-547 QTYAVPDY
+547 QTYAVPDH
-555 VRLPNG
+555 VTLANG

-586 GANVDSIFSNAFQGK
+586 GANVDSIFSNAFKGK
-601 TKLTRLKLNSNLTY
+601 TMLTGLKLNSKLTY

-625 ISNDLVL
+625 IANDLAL

-640 PGAFYNNSFK
+640 SGAFYNNSFK
-650 RFVIPG
+650 RFLIPG

-664 CLARNNNLE
+664 CLARNNYLE
-673 ELIINDPYWARFT
+673 ELVINDRCWANYT
-686 SWDLTKIP
+686 TWDLTKIP
-694 TSCKLYVPVGSVE
+694 TSCKLYVPVGSEE
-707 AYKNNEKWGKL
+707 AYKKNEKWGKL
-718 KVMAGSYDF
+718 NVMEGSYDF
-727 TYNNANPNRTMFHMT
+727 TYNNADPYGTIYHMT
-742 VTSST
+742 VTSGT
-747 PLTVDGMTYAG
+747 PLTVDGVTYAG
-758 KAKYVYHPANMTLES
+758 KAKYVYHPVNMTLES
-773 DTTFVCSNYEIDR
+773 PATFGCDNYETDR
-786 TNDGSKKYLMTE
+786 TNGGSKKYLMTE
-798 FGDSAFIWCE
+798 FGDNLLKMCD
-808 QLTNVR
+808 QVTTVR
-814 VERMKHL
+814 VDRMKHL
-821 ERIGNS
+821 ERIGKS
-827 AFRGTKITRFTVPA
+827 AFENSGVTQFTVPA
-841 SCSHIGNMAFSACSK
+841 SCTSIGDEAFFDCRK
-856 LSELMLRRNQN
+856 LSELMLMRNQN
-867 RTYGRL
+867 RTYGYR
-873 FYQLNATNFN
+873 FYGRNASDFM
-883 CYINWKDHYNLYLD
+883 CYAYWKDHYKVYYEAC
-897 VKNWPTSPGRPAFID
+897 NWTALSGWPSPRD
-912 QLTGWVQI
+912 LVNGWVQI
-920 NDGSTVSTFSVHHPV
+920 NDGSTVSTFAITHPV

-948 DYDKNKNIASTMKI
+948 DYDKNKKIASTMKVAI
-962 GRTSIAN
+962 TSTAY

-982 YKLKRPSTVPTSPK
+982 YKLKRPSTVPTNPK
-996 NLLLGASGV
+996 NLLLGAPGGA
-1005 LNLDYFQVAYVF
+1005 NLDKFQVGYVF

-1031 RAEAGSAFLQL
+1031 RAEPGSAFLRL
-1042 TNTQAGNTTKVYI
+1042 SNTQAGNTTKVYI
-1055 DRWSNATGDINGDGE
+1055 DRWLKATGDINGDGE

>member
-1 MKKQLLFLFFALLAL
+1 MKRFLLSTVIALMAL

-21 VGDTFSVGKLNYQVT
+21 IGDTFSVGKLNYLVT

-74 TRYRVTEIGAYAF
+74 TRYRVTEIGSYAF

-98 RWGILRIKNN
+98 RWGITRIKNN

-140 YVFYANTYFIDSH
+140 YVFCANDYIKDSN
-153 YASNCMPNNSGMILL
+153 YASNCMPNNSGMVLL
-168 VSKAAKN
+168 VSNTAKN

-188 FATIYRNHEAFDF
+188 FATIYRNYEAFDF
-201 AFTDGGYYVV
+201 AFTDGGYYVA
-211 STLPDDKPN
+211 SNLPDEKPN
-220 KNRHGVFQLVG
+220 KNRHGVFKLVG

-253 DLAEVTYNACESN
+253 DLAEVTYNACESY
-266 SNLKSVDLSS
+266 SNLKTVDLSR
-276 LSHLKKIDE
+276 LSYLKNINE
-285 YAFKDCSALT
+285 YAFKGCSALT
-295 RIILNSST
+295 TIKLNSST
-303 PLSIRK
+303 SLDIKK
-309 EAFANCTSLTTLNLT
+309 EAFANCTSLATLNLP

-341 ETITVST
+341 KTITVST
-348 HNKHLCDVN
+348 LNKHLCDVN
-357 GIVYSKNKTVLER
+357 GIVYSKDKTELVR

-377 TMFNHYSFPSTL
+377 TMFNHSSFPSTL

-411 VKSIGICFQE
+411 VKTIGICFQE
-421 CTGLTTLQIPSSV
+421 CTGLTTLQIPSSA
-434 TGFGYGTFGNI
+434 TEFGYAMWGDI
-445 PNLTYLYCNF
+445 PNLTYFYYNF
-455 STPPSGMPVGP
+455 STPPSGMPYGP

-492 TWKNIKGGAYDATTI
+492 TWKYIKGGAYDVTTN
-507 DAVET
+507 DAMET

-524 INGNSYDGRAM
+524 INGNSYAGRAM

-541 PTTVYS
+541 PTVYS
-547 QTYAVPDY
+547 PTYAVPDH
-555 VRLPNG
+555 VTLPNG

-601 TKLTRLKLNSNLTY
+601 TMLTGLKLNSKLTY

-625 ISNDLVL
+625 IANDLAL

-640 PGAFYNNSFK
+640 SGAFYNNSFK
-650 RFVIPG
+650 RFLIPG
-656 SLISLANT
+656 SLISMGHT
-664 CLARNNNLE
+664 CLARNNYLE
-673 ELIINDPYWARFT
+673 ELVINDPYWARST

-727 TYNNANPNRTMFHMT
+727 TYNNADPYGTIYHMT
-742 VTSST
+742 VTSGT
-747 PLTVDGMTYAG
+747 PLTVDGVTYAG

-773 DTTFVCSNYEIDR
+773 PTAFDCTNSEIDM
-786 TNDGSKKYLMTE
+786 TNGGSKKYLMTE
-798 FGDSAFIWCE
+798 FGDSALIWCE

-814 VERMKHL
+814 VERMEHL

-827 AFRGTKITRFTVPA
+827 AFRGTNITQFTVPA
-841 SCSHIGNMAFSACSK
+841 SCSHIGNMAFSACYK
-856 LSELMLRRNQN
+856 LSELMLMRNQD
-867 RTYGRL
+867 RTYGKR
-873 FYQLNATNFN
+873 FYQFNATNFN
-883 CYINWKDHYNLYLD
+883 CYINWKDHYNLYLVVRD
-897 VKNWPTSPGRPAFID
+897 WPTSPGGPSYID

-920 NDGSTVSTFSVHHPV
+920 NDGSTVSTFAVYHPV
-935 DWNASGLNAYIVT
+935 DWEASGLNAYIV
-948 DYDKNKNIASTMKI
+948 DGYDKNKKIASTMKM
-962 GRTSIAN
+962 GRTSTAN
-969 GGVLIDG
+969 GVLIEG

-982 YKLKRPSTVPTSPK
+982 YKLKRPITEPTNPGNYLQGTVTSE
-996 NLLLGASGV
+996 
-1005 LNLDYFQVAYVF
+1005 NLDQYKVAYVF

-1031 RAEAGSAFLQL
+1031 RSEAGSAFLRL
-1042 TNTQAGNTTKVYI
+1042 TSTQAGNTTKVYI
-1055 DRWSNATGDINGDGE
+1055 DRWYKASGDINGDGE
-1070 VNVSDVTALINKI
+1070 INVSDVTALINKI
-1083 LGSSTYSDAVCDIN
+1083 LGSSTYTDAVCDIN

-1107 TALINMILK
+1107 TALINLILK

>member
-1 MKKQLLFLFFALLAL
+1 MKKFLLSTVIALMAL

-21 VGDTFSVGKLNYQVT
+21 IGDTFSVGKLNYQVT

-41 EDYPQVTVTGLSAEG
+41 EDYPQVVVTGLSAEG

-98 RWGILRIKNN
+98 RWGIRRIKNN

-121 ASSVDYIESLAF
+121 ASSVDYIESSAF

-140 YVFYANTYFIDSH
+140 YVFCANDYIKDSN
-153 YASNCMPNNSGMILL
+153 YASNCMPNNSGMVLL
-168 VSKAAKN
+168 VSNTAKN

-182 IAAFKN
+182 IAAFKK
-188 FATIYRNHEAFDF
+188 FATIYRNYEAFDF
-201 AFTDGGYYVV
+201 AFTDGGYYVA
-211 STLPDDKPN
+211 SNLPDEKPN
-220 KNRHGVFQLVG
+220 KNRHGVFKLVG

-266 SNLKSVDLSS
+266 SNLKTVDLSR
-276 LSHLKKIDE
+276 LSHLREIGD
-285 YAFKDCSALT
+285 YAFKGCSALT
-295 RIILNSST
+295 TIKLNSST
-303 PLSIRK
+303 SLGIRT

-324 SNVSVFYASA
+324 SNVYDIWGSA

-341 ETITVST
+341 KTITVST
-348 HNKHLCDVN
+348 LNKHLCDVN
-357 GIVYSKNKTVLER
+357 GIVYSKDKTELVR

-377 TMFNHYSFPSTL
+377 TIFNHSSFPSTL
-389 KEIGFSAFATCKKIQ
+389 KKIGLRAFATCKKIQ
-404 KIYIPYG
+404 RIHIPYG
-411 VKSIGICFQE
+411 VKTIEMCFQE
-421 CTGLTTLQIPSSV
+421 CTGLTTLQIPSSA
-434 TGFGYGTFGNI
+434 TDFGYAMWGDI
-445 PNLTYLYCNF
+445 PNLTYFYYNF
-455 STPPSGMPVGP
+455 STPPSGMPYGP
-466 YSSAPRHTLYV
+466 YSSAPRITLYV

-492 TWKNIKGGAYDATTI
+492 TWKYIKGGAYDVTTN
-507 DAVET
+507 DAMET

-524 INGNSYDGRAM
+524 INGNSYAGRAM

-541 PTTVYS
+541 PTVYS
-547 QTYAVPDY
+547 QTYAVPDH
-555 VRLPNG
+555 VTLANG

-601 TKLTRLKLNSNLTY
+601 TMLKELKLNSKLTY

-625 ISNDLVL
+625 IANDLAL

-640 PGAFYNNSFK
+640 SGAFYNNSFK
-650 RFVIPG
+650 RFLIPG

-673 ELIINDPYWARFT
+673 ELVINDPYWARFT

-694 TSCKLYVPVGSVE
+694 TSCKLYVPVGSEE
-707 AYKNNEKWGKL
+707 AYKKNEKWGKL
-718 KVMAGSYDF
+718 NVMEGSYDF
-727 TYNNANPNRTMFHMT
+727 TYNNADPYGTIYHMT
-742 VTSST
+742 VTSGT
-747 PLTVDGMTYAG
+747 PLTVDGVTYAG

-773 DTTFVCSNYEIDR
+773 PTTFGCDNYETDR
-786 TNDGSKKYLMTE
+786 TNGGSKKYLMTE
-798 FGDSAFIWCE
+798 FGDSALIWCE

-814 VERMKHL
+814 VDRMEHL

-827 AFRGTKITRFTVPA
+827 AFRGTKITQFTVPA

-856 LSELMLRRNQN
+856 LSELMLMRNQN
-867 RTYGRL
+867 RTYGKR
-873 FYQLNATNFN
+873 FYQFNATNFN

-897 VKNWPTSPGRPAFID
+897 VSKWPTSPYRPECKD
-912 QLTGWVQI
+912 QLNGWVQI
-920 NDGSTVSTFSVHHPV
+920 NDGSTVSTFVVYHPV
-935 DWNASGLNAYIVT
+935 DWEASGLNAYIV
-948 DYDKNKNIASTMKI
+948 DGYDKNKKIASTMKM
-962 GRTSIAN
+962 GRTSTAN
-969 GGVLIDG
+969 GVLIEG

-982 YKLKRPSTVPTSPK
+982 YKLKRPITEPTNPGNYLQGTVTSE
-996 NLLLGASGV
+996 
-1005 LNLDYFQVAYVF
+1005 NLDQYKVAYVF

-1031 RAEAGSAFLQL
+1031 RTEAGSAFLWL
-1042 TNTQAGNTTKVYI
+1042 TSTQAGNTTKVYI
-1055 DRWSNATGDINGDGE
+1055 DRWYKASGDINGDGE
-1070 VNVSDVTALINKI
+1070 INVSDVTALINKI

>member
-1 MKKQLLFLFFALLAL
+1 MKKFLLSTVIALMAL

-21 VGDTFSVGKLNYQVT
+21 IGDTFSVGKLNYQVT

-41 EDYPQVTVTGLSAEG
+41 EDYPQVVVTGLSAEG

-98 RWGILRIKNN
+98 RWGITKIRNN

-121 ASSVDYIESLAF
+121 ASSVDYIESSAF

-153 YASNCMPNNSGMILL
+153 YATNCMPNNSGMILL
-168 VSKAAKN
+168 VSNAAKN

-182 IAAFKN
+182 ITAFKK

-201 AFTDGGYYVV
+201 AFTDGGYYVA
-211 STLPDDKPN
+211 STLPDDKPT
-220 KNRHGVFQLVG
+220 KNRHGVFKLVG
-231 LNSSNTEYA
+231 LNSSITEYA

-266 SNLKSVDLSS
+266 SNLKTVDLSR
-276 LSHLKKIDE
+276 LSHLREIGD
-285 YAFKDCSALT
+285 YAFKGCSALT
-295 RIILNSST
+295 TIKLNSST
-303 PLSIRK
+303 SLGIRT

-324 SNVSVFYASA
+324 SNVYDIWGSA

-341 ETITVST
+341 KTITVST
-348 HNKHLCDVN
+348 LNKHLCDVN
-357 GIVYSKNKTVLER
+357 GIVYSKDKTELVR

-377 TMFNHYSFPSTL
+377 TIFNHSSFPSTL
-389 KEIGFSAFATCKKIQ
+389 KKIGLRAFATCKKIQ
-404 KIYIPYG
+404 RIHIPYG
-411 VKSIGICFQE
+411 VKTIEMCFQE
-421 CTGLTTLQIPSSV
+421 CTGLTTLQIPSSA
-434 TGFGYGTFGNI
+434 TDFGYAMWGDI
-445 PNLTYLYCNF
+445 PNLTYFYYNF

-466 YSSAPRHTLYV
+466 YSSAPRITLYV
-477 PDEAIEAY
+477 PGEAIEAY

-492 TWKNIKGGAYDATTI
+492 TWKYIKGGAYDVTTN
-507 DAVET
+507 DAMET

-524 INGNSYDGRAM
+524 INGNSYAGRAM

-541 PTTVYS
+541 PTVYS
-547 QTYAVPDY
+547 PTYAVPDH
-555 VRLPNG
+555 LTLANG

-575 GGMRASATLTL
+575 GGMRTSATLTL
-586 GANVDSIFSNAFQGK
+586 GANVDSIFSNAFRGK
-601 TKLTRLKLNSNLTY
+601 TMLTGLKLNSKLTY

-625 ISNDLVL
+625 IANDLAL

-640 PGAFYNNSFK
+640 SGAFYNNSFK
-650 RFVIPG
+650 RFLIPG
-656 SLISLANT
+656 SLISLGHT
-664 CLARNNNLE
+664 CLARNNYLE
-673 ELIINDPYWARFT
+673 ELVINDPYWAKST

-694 TSCKLYVPVGSVE
+694 TSCKLYVPVGSE
-707 AYKNNEKWGKL
+707 EEYKKNEKWGKL
-718 KVMAGSYDF
+718 KVMEGSYDF
-727 TYNNANPNRTMFHMT
+727 TYNNANPNRTIYHMT
-742 VTSST
+742 VTSGT
-747 PLTVDGMTYAG
+747 PLTVNGVTYAG

-773 DTTFVCSNYEIDR
+773 PTAFDCTNSEIDM
-786 TNDGSKKYLMTE
+786 TNGGSKKYLMTE
-798 FGDSAFIWCE
+798 FGDSALIWCE

-814 VERMKHL
+814 VDRMEHL
-821 ERIGNS
+821 ERIGNR
-827 AFRGTKITRFTVPA
+827 AFCGTKITQFTVPA

-856 LSELMLRRNQN
+856 LSELMLMRNQN

-897 VKNWPTSPGRPAFID
+897 VSKWPTSPYRPECKD
-912 QLTGWVQI
+912 QLNGWVQI
-920 NDGSTVSTFSVHHPV
+920 NDGSTVSTFVVYHPV
-935 DWNASGLNAYIVT
+935 DWEASGLNAYIV
-948 DYDKNKNIASTMKI
+948 DGYDKNKKIASTMKM
-962 GRTSIAN
+962 GRTSTAN
-969 GGVLIDG
+969 GVLIEG

-982 YKLKRPSTVPTSPK
+982 YKLKRPITEPTNPGNYLQGTVTSE
-996 NLLLGASGV
+996 
-1005 LNLDYFQVAYVF
+1005 NLDQYKVAYVF

-1031 RAEAGSAFLQL
+1031 RTEAGSAFLWL
-1042 TNTQAGNTTKVYI
+1042 TSTQAGNTTKVYI
-1055 DRWSNATGDINGDGE
+1055 DRWAKATGDINGDGE
-1070 VNVSDVTALINKI
+1070 INVSDVTALINKI

>member
-1 MKKQLLFLFFALLAL
+1 MKRFLLSTVIALMAL

-21 VGDTFSVGKLNYQVT
+21 IGDTFSVGKLNYQVT

-41 EDYPQVTVTGLSAEG
+41 EDYPQVVVTGLSAEG

-98 RWGILRIKNN
+98 RWGITRIKNN

-140 YVFYANTYFIDSH
+140 YVFCANDYIKDSN
-153 YASNCMPNNSGMILL
+153 YASNCMPNNSGMVLL
-168 VSKAAKN
+168 VSNTAKN

-188 FATIYRNHEAFDF
+188 FATIYRNYEAFDF
-201 AFTDGGYYVV
+201 AFTDGGYYVA
-211 STLPDDKPN
+211 SNLPDEKPN
-220 KNRHGVFQLVG
+220 KNRHGVFKLVG

-266 SNLKSVDLSS
+266 TNLKTVDLSR
-276 LSHLKKIDE
+276 LSYLRAIND
-285 YAFKDCSALT
+285 YAFKGCSALT
-295 RIILNSST
+295 TIKLNSST
-303 PLSIRK
+303 SLSIYS

-324 SNVSVFYASA
+324 SNVYDIYGSA

-341 ETITVST
+341 KTITVST
-348 HNKHLCDVN
+348 LNKHLCDVN
-357 GIVYSKNKTVLER
+357 GIVYSKDKTELVR

-377 TMFNHYSFPSTL
+377 TIFNHSSFPSTL
-389 KEIGFSAFATCKKIQ
+389 KEIGFEAFATCKKIQ
-404 KIYIPYG
+404 MVHIPYG
-411 VKSIGICFQE
+411 VKSIRRCFQE
-421 CTGLTTLQIPSSV
+421 CTGLTTLQIPSSA
-434 TGFGYGTFGNI
+434 TDFGYGTFGFI
-445 PNLTYLYCNF
+445 PNLTYLYCNL
-455 STPPSGMPVGP
+455 STPPSGMPYGP
-466 YSSAPRHTLYV
+466 YSSAPRLTLYV

-485 KKATYWS
+485 KNARYWS
-492 TWKNIKGGAYDATTI
+492 TWKYIKGGAFDVTTNDAMQ
-507 DAVET
+507 T

-524 INGNSYDGRAM
+524 INGNSYAGRAM

-541 PTTVYS
+541 PTVYS
-547 QTYAVPDY
+547 QTYAVPDH
-555 VRLPNG
+555 VTLANG

-575 GGMRASATLTL
+575 GGMRASATLRL

-601 TKLTRLKLNSNLTY
+601 TMLTGLKLNSNLTF

-625 ISNDLVL
+625 IANDLAL

-650 RFVIPG
+650 RFLIPG
-656 SLISLANT
+656 SLVSLGYNA
-664 CLARNNNLE
+664 LAKNNYLQ
-673 ELIINDPYWARFT
+673 ELVINDPYWAKST
-686 SWDLTKIP
+686 GWDLTKIP

-727 TYNNANPNRTMFHMT
+727 TYNNADPNKTIYHMT
-742 VTSST
+742 VTSGT
-747 PLTVDGMTYAG
+747 PLTVDGVTYAG

-773 DTTFVCSNYEIDR
+773 PTAFDCTNSEIDM
-786 TNDGSKKYLMTE
+786 TNGGSKKYLMTE
-798 FGDSAFIWCE
+798 FGDSALIWCE

-814 VERMKHL
+814 VERMDHL

-827 AFRGTKITRFTVPA
+827 AFRGTKITQFTVPA
-841 SCSHIGNMAFSACSK
+841 SCSHIGNMAFSACYK
-856 LSELMLRRNQN
+856 LSELMLMRNQN

-897 VKNWPTSPGRPAFID
+897 VSKWPTSPYRPDCKD
-912 QLTGWVQI
+912 QLNGWVQI
-920 NDGSTVSTFSVHHPV
+920 NDGSTVSTFVVYHPV
-935 DWNASGLNAYIVT
+935 DWEASGLNAYIV
-948 DYDKNKNIASTMKI
+948 DGYDKNKKIASTMKM
-962 GRTSIAN
+962 GRTSTAN
-969 GGVLIDG
+969 GVLIEG

-982 YKLKRPSTVPTSPK
+982 YKLKRPITEPTNPGNYLQGTVTSE
-996 NLLLGASGV
+996 
-1005 LNLDYFQVAYVF
+1005 NLDQYKVAYVF

-1031 RAEAGSAFLQL
+1031 RTEAGSAFLWL
-1042 TNTQAGNTTKVYI
+1042 TSTQAGNTTKVYI
-1055 DRWSNATGDINGDGE
+1055 DRWAKATGDINGDGE
-1070 VNVSDVTALINKI
+1070 INVSDVTALINKI
-1083 LGSSTYSDAVCDIN
+1083 LGSSTYSDASCDIN

-1107 TALINMILK
+1107 TALINLILK

>member
-1 MKKQLLFLFFALLAL
+1 MKKFLLSTVIALMAL

-21 VGDTFSVGKLNYQVT
+21 IGDTFSVGKLNYQVT

-41 EDYPQVTVTGLSAEG
+41 EDYPQVVVTGLSAEG

-98 RWGILRIKNN
+98 RWGITKIRNN

-121 ASSVDYIESLAF
+121 ASSVDYIESSAF

-153 YASNCMPNNSGMILL
+153 YATNCMPNNSGMILL
-168 VSKAAKN
+168 VSNAAKN

-182 IAAFKN
+182 IAAFKK
-188 FATIYRNHEAFDF
+188 FATIYRNYEAFDF
-201 AFTDGGYYVV
+201 AFTDGGYYVA
-211 STLPDDKPN
+211 STLPDDKPT
-220 KNRHGVFQLVG
+220 KNRHGVFKLVG

-266 SNLKSVDLSS
+266 SNLKTVDLSR
-276 LSHLKKIDE
+276 LSHLREIGD
-285 YAFKDCSALT
+285 YAFKGCSALT
-295 RIILNSST
+295 TIKLNSST
-303 PLSIRK
+303 SLGIRT

-324 SNVSVFYASA
+324 SNVYDIWGSA

-341 ETITVST
+341 KTITVST
-348 HNKHLCDVN
+348 LNKHLCDVN
-357 GIVYSKNKTVLER
+357 GIVYSKDKTELVR

-377 TMFNHYSFPSTL
+377 TIFNHSSFPSTL
-389 KEIGFSAFATCKKIQ
+389 KKIGLRAFATCKKIQ
-404 KIYIPYG
+404 MIHIPYG
-411 VKSIGICFQE
+411 VKTIEMCFQE
-421 CTGLTTLQIPSSV
+421 CTGLTTLQIPSSA
-434 TGFGYGTFGNI
+434 TDFGYAMWGDI
-445 PNLTYLYCNF
+445 PNLTYFYYNF

-466 YSSAPRHTLYV
+466 YSSAPRITLYV

-492 TWKNIKGGAYDATTI
+492 TWKYIKGGAYDVTTN

-524 INGNSYDGRAM
+524 INGNSYAGRAM

-541 PTTVYS
+541 PTVYS
-547 QTYAVPDY
+547 QTYAVPDH
-555 VRLPNG
+555 VTLANG

-586 GANVDSIFSNAFQGK
+586 GANVDSIFSNAFRGK
-601 TKLTRLKLNSNLTY
+601 TMLTGLKLNSKLTY

-625 ISNDLVL
+625 IANDLAL

-640 PGAFYNNSFK
+640 SGAFYNNSFK
-650 RFVIPG
+650 RFLIPG

-673 ELIINDPYWARFT
+673 ELVINDPFWANYT
-686 SWDLTKIP
+686 TWDLTKIP
-694 TSCKLYVPVGSVE
+694 TSCKLYVPVGSEE
-707 AYKNNEKWGKL
+707 AYKKNEKWGKL
-718 KVMAGSYDF
+718 NVMEGSYDF
-727 TYNNANPNRTMFHMT
+727 TYNNADPYGTIYHMT
-742 VTSST
+742 VTSGT
-747 PLTVDGMTYAG
+747 PLTVDGVTYAG

-773 DTTFVCSNYEIDR
+773 PTTFGCDNYETDR
-786 TNDGSKKYLMTE
+786 TNGGSKKYLMTE
-798 FGDSAFIWCE
+798 FGDKVLKWCD
-808 QLTNVR
+808 QVTTVR
-814 VERMKHL
+814 VDRMKHL
-821 ERIGNS
+821 ERIGKS
-827 AFRGTKITRFTVPA
+827 AFERSGVTQFTVPE
-841 SCSHIGNMAFSACSK
+841 SCSSIGDEAFFDCRK
-856 LSELMLRRNQN
+856 LSELMLMRNQN
-867 RTYGRL
+867 RTYGYR
-873 FYQLNATNFN
+873 FYGRNASDFM
-883 CYINWKDHYNLYLD
+883 CYAYWKDHYKVYYEAC
-897 VKNWPTSPGRPAFID
+897 NWTALSGWPSPRD
-912 QLTGWVQI
+912 LVNGWVQI
-920 NDGSTVSTFSVHHPV
+920 NDGSTVSTFAITHPV

-948 DYDKNKNIASTMKI
+948 DYDKNKKIASTMKVAI
-962 GRTSIAN
+962 TSTAY

-982 YKLKRPSTVPTSPK
+982 YKLKRPSTVPTNPK
-996 NLLLGASGV
+996 NLLLGAPGGAD
-1005 LNLDYFQVAYVF
+1005 LNKFQVGYVF

-1031 RAEAGSAFLQL
+1031 RAEPGSAFLRL

-1055 DRWSNATGDINGDGE
+1055 DRWSKATGDINGDGE
-1070 VNVSDVTALINKI
+1070 INVSDVTALINKI

-1107 TALINMILK
+1107 TALIKLILK

>member
-1 MKKQLLFLFFALLAL
+1 MKRFLLSTVIALMAL

-21 VGDTFSVGKLNYQVT
+21 IGDTFSVGKLNYLVT

-74 TRYRVTEIGAYAF
+74 TRYRVTEIGSYAF

-98 RWGILRIKNN
+98 RWGITRIKNN

-140 YVFYANTYFIDSH
+140 YVFCANDYIKDSN
-153 YASNCMPNNSGMILL
+153 YASNCMPNNSGMVLL

-188 FATIYRNHEAFDF
+188 FATIYRNYEAFDF

-253 DLAEVTYNACESN
+253 DLAEVTYNACESY
-266 SNLKSVDLSS
+266 SNLKTVDLSR
-276 LSHLKKIDE
+276 LSYLKNINE
-285 YAFKDCSALT
+285 YAFKGCSALT
-295 RIILNSST
+295 TIKLNSST
-303 PLSIRK
+303 SLDIKK
-309 EAFANCTSLTTLNLT
+309 EAFANCTSLATLNLP

-341 ETITVST
+341 KTITVST
-348 HNKHLCDVN
+348 LNKHLCDVN
-357 GIVYSKNKTVLER
+357 GIVYSKDKTKLVR

-377 TMFNHYSFPSTL
+377 TIFNHSSFPSTL
-389 KEIGFSAFATCKKIQ
+389 KEIGFEAFATCKKIQ
-404 KIYIPYG
+404 MIHIPYG
-411 VKSIGICFQE
+411 VKSIRMCFQE

-434 TGFGYGTFGNI
+434 TDFGYGTFGFI
-445 PNLTYLYCNF
+445 PNLTYLYCNL
-455 STPPSGMPVGP
+455 STPPSGMPYGP
-466 YSSAPRHTLYV
+466 YSSAPRLTLYV

-485 KKATYWS
+485 KNARYWS
-492 TWKNIKGGAYDATTI
+492 TWKYIKGGAFDVTTNDAMQ
-507 DAVET
+507 T

-524 INGNSYDGRAM
+524 INGNSYAGRAM

-541 PTTVYS
+541 PTVYS
-547 QTYAVPDY
+547 PTYAVPDH
-555 VRLPNG
+555 VTLPNG

-575 GGMRASATLTL
+575 GGMRTSATLTL

-601 TKLTRLKLNSNLTY
+601 TMLTGLKLNSKLTY

-625 ISNDLVL
+625 IANDLAL

-640 PGAFYNNSFK
+640 SGAFYNNSFK
-650 RFVIPG
+650 RFLIPG
-656 SLISLANT
+656 SLISMGHT
-664 CLARNNNLE
+664 CLARNNYLE
-673 ELIINDPYWARFT
+673 ELVINDPFWARST
-686 SWDLTKIP
+686 GWDLTKIP

-727 TYNNANPNRTMFHMT
+727 TYNNADPYGTIYHMT

-747 PLTVDGMTYAG
+747 PLTVDGVTYAG

-773 DTTFVCSNYEIDR
+773 PTAFDCTNSEIDM
-786 TNDGSKKYLMTE
+786 TNGGSKKYLMTE
-798 FGDSAFIWCE
+798 FGDSALIWCE

-814 VERMKHL
+814 VERMEHL

-827 AFRGTKITRFTVPA
+827 AFRGTNITQFTVPA
-841 SCSHIGNMAFSACSK
+841 SCSHIGNMAFSACYK
-856 LSELMLRRNQN
+856 LSELMLMRNQD
-867 RTYGRL
+867 RTYGKR
-873 FYQLNATNFN
+873 FYQFNATNFN
-883 CYINWKDHYNLYLD
+883 CYINWKDHYNLYLVVRD
-897 VKNWPTSPGRPAFID
+897 WPTSPGGPSYID

-920 NDGSTVSTFSVHHPV
+920 NDGSTVSTFAVYHPV
-935 DWNASGLNAYIVT
+935 DWEASGLNAYIV
-948 DYDKNKNIASTMKI
+948 DGYDKNKKIASTMKM
-962 GRTSIAN
+962 GRTSTAN
-969 GGVLIDG
+969 GVLIEG

-982 YKLKRPSTVPTSPK
+982 YKLKRPITEPTNPGNYLQGTVTSE
-996 NLLLGASGV
+996 
-1005 LNLDYFQVAYVF
+1005 NLDQYKVAYVF

-1031 RAEAGSAFLQL
+1031 RAEAGSAFLRL
-1042 TNTQAGNTTKVYI
+1042 TSTQAGNTTKVYI
-1055 DRWSNATGDINGDGE
+1055 DRWYKASGDINGDGE
-1070 VNVSDVTALINKI
+1070 INVSDVTALINKI
-1083 LGSSTYSDAVCDIN
+1083 LGSSTYTDAVCDIN

-1107 TALINMILK
+1107 TALINLILK

>member
-1 MKKQLLFLFFALLAL
+1 MKRFLLSTVIALLAL

-21 VGDTFSVGKLNYQVT
+21 IGDTFSVGKLNYQVT

-74 TRYRVTEIGAYAF
+74 TRYRVTEIGSYAF

-98 RWGILRIKNN
+98 RWGIRRIKNN

-140 YVFYANTYFIDSH
+140 YVFCANTYIKDSN
-153 YASNCMPNNSGMILL
+153 YASNCMPNNSGMVLI
-168 VSKAAKN
+168 VSNAAQN

-182 IAAFKN
+182 VAAFKN
-188 FATIYRNHEAFDF
+188 FATIYRNYEAFDF

-211 STLPDDKPN
+211 TVFPDDQPN
-220 KNRHGVFQLVG
+220 KNRHGVFKLVG

-253 DLAEVTYNACESN
+253 DLAEITYNACESN
-266 SNLKSVDLSS
+266 TNLKTVDLSR
-276 LSHLKKIDE
+276 LSYLREIWN
-285 YAFKDCSALT
+285 YAFKGCSALT
-295 RIILNSST
+295 TVKLNSST
-303 PLSIRK
+303 SLGIRT

-324 SNVSVFYASA
+324 SNVYDFSASA
-334 VNGCSNL
+334 VNGCNNL
-341 ETITVST
+341 KTITVST
-348 HNKHLCDVN
+348 LNKHLCDVN
-357 GIVYSKNKTVLER
+357 GIVYSKDKTELVR

-377 TMFNHYSFPSTL
+377 TIFNHSLFPSTL
-389 KEIGFSAFATCKKIQ
+389 KEIGFEAFATCKKIQ
-404 KIYIPYG
+404 MVHIPYG
-411 VKSIGICFQE
+411 VKSIRMCFQE
-421 CTGLTTLQIPSSV
+421 CTGLTTLQIPSSA
-434 TGFGYGTFGNI
+434 TDFGYGTFGFI
-445 PNLTYLYCNF
+445 PNLTYLYCNL
-455 STPPSGMPVGP
+455 STPPSGMPYGP
-466 YSSAPRHTLYV
+466 YSSAPRLTLYV

-485 KKATYWS
+485 KNARYWS
-492 TWKNIKGGAYDATTI
+492 TWKYIKGGAFDVTTNDAMQ
-507 DAVET
+507 T

-524 INGNSYDGRAM
+524 INGNSYAGRAM

-541 PTTVYS
+541 PTVYS
-547 QTYAVPDY
+547 QTYAVPDH
-555 VRLPNG
+555 VTLANG

-575 GGMRASATLTL
+575 GGMRASATLKL

-601 TKLTRLKLNSNLTY
+601 TMLTGLKLNSNLTY

-625 ISNDLVL
+625 IANDLAL

-640 PGAFYNNSFK
+640 SGAFYNNSFK
-650 RFVIPG
+650 RFLIPG
-656 SLISLANT
+656 SLISMGHT
-664 CLARNNNLE
+664 CLARNNYLE
-673 ELIINDPYWARFT
+673 ELVINDPYWAKST
-686 SWDLTKIP
+686 GWDLTKIP

-727 TYNNANPNRTMFHMT
+727 TYNNADPNKTIYHMT
-742 VTSST
+742 VTSGT
-747 PLTVDGMTYAG
+747 PLTVDGVTYAG

-773 DTTFVCSNYEIDR
+773 PTAFDCTNSEIDM
-786 TNDGSKKYLMTE
+786 TNGGSKKYLMTE
-798 FGDSAFIWCE
+798 FGDSALIWCE

-814 VERMKHL
+814 VERMDHL

-827 AFRGTKITRFTVPA
+827 AFRGTKITQFTVPA

-856 LSELMLRRNQN
+856 LSELMLMRNQN

-897 VKNWPTSPGRPAFID
+897 VSKWPTSPYRPDCKD
-912 QLTGWVQI
+912 QLNGWVQI
-920 NDGSTVSTFSVHHPV
+920 NDGSTVSTFVVYHPV
-935 DWNASGLNAYIVT
+935 DWEASGLNAYIV
-948 DYDKNKNIASTMKI
+948 DGYDKNKKIASTMKM
-962 GRTSIAN
+962 GRTSTAN
-969 GGVLIDG
+969 GVLIEG

-982 YKLKRPSTVPTSPK
+982 YKLKRPITEPTNPGNYLQGTVTSE
-996 NLLLGASGV
+996 
-1005 LNLDYFQVAYVF
+1005 NLDQYKVAYVF

-1031 RAEAGSAFLQL
+1031 RAEAGSAFLRL
-1042 TNTQAGNTTKVYI
+1042 TSTQAGNTTKVYI
-1055 DRWSNATGDINGDGE
+1055 DRWYKASGDINGDGE
-1070 VNVSDVTALINKI
+1070 INVSDVTALINKI
-1083 LGSSTYSDAVCDIN
+1083 LGSSTYSDASCDIN

>member
-1 MKKQLLFLFFALLAL
+1 MKRFLLSTVIALMAL

-21 VGDTFSVGKLNYQVT
+21 IGDTFSVGKLNYLVT

-98 RWGILRIKNN
+98 RWGITRIKNN

-140 YVFYANTYFIDSH
+140 YVFCANDYIKDSN
-153 YASNCMPNNSGMILL
+153 YASNCMPNNSGMVLL
-168 VSKAAKN
+168 VSNTAKN

-182 IAAFKN
+182 VAAFKN

-201 AFTDGGYYVV
+201 AFTDGGYYVA
-211 STLPDDKPN
+211 SNLPDEKPN
-220 KNRHGVFQLVG
+220 KNRHGVFKLVG

-253 DLAEVTYNACESN
+253 DLAEITYNACESY
-266 SNLKSVDLSS
+266 SNLKTVDLSR
-276 LSHLKKIDE
+276 LSYLRAIKG
-285 YAFKDCSALT
+285 YAFKGCSALT
-295 RIILNSST
+295 TIKLNSST
-303 PLSIRK
+303 SLSIYS

-324 SNVSVFYASA
+324 SNVYDIGASA

-341 ETITVST
+341 KTITVST
-348 HNKHLCDVN
+348 LNKYLCDVN
-357 GIVYSKNKTVLER
+357 GIVYSKDKTKLVR

-377 TMFNHYSFPSTL
+377 TIFNHSSFPSTL
-389 KEIGFSAFATCKKIQ
+389 KEIGFEAFATCKKIRMVH
-404 KIYIPYG
+404 IPYG
-411 VKSIGICFQE
+411 VKSIRMCFQE

-434 TGFGYGTFGNI
+434 TDFGYGTFGFI
-445 PNLTYLYCNF
+445 PNLTYLYCNL
-455 STPPSGMPVGP
+455 STPPSGMPYGP

-492 TWKNIKGGAYDATTI
+492 TWKYIKGGAYDVTTN

-524 INGNSYDGRAM
+524 INGNSYAGRAM

-541 PTTVYS
+541 PTVYS
-547 QTYAVPDY
+547 QTYAVPDH
-555 VRLPNG
+555 VTLANG

-575 GGMRASATLTL
+575 GGMRASATLRL

-601 TKLTRLKLNSNLTY
+601 TMLTGLKLNSKLTY

-625 ISNDLVL
+625 IANDLAL

-640 PGAFYNNSFK
+640 SGAFYNNSFK
-650 RFVIPG
+650 RFLIPG

-664 CLARNNNLE
+664 CLARNNYLE
-673 ELIINDPYWARFT
+673 ELVINDRCWANYT
-686 SWDLTKIP
+686 TWDLTKIP
-694 TSCKLYVPVGSVE
+694 TSCKLYVPVGSEE
-707 AYKNNEKWGKL
+707 AYKKNEKWGKL
-718 KVMAGSYDF
+718 NVMEGSYDF
-727 TYNNANPNRTMFHMT
+727 TYNNADPYGTIYHMT
-742 VTSST
+742 VTSGT
-747 PLTVDGMTYAG
+747 PLTVDGVTYAG

-773 DTTFVCSNYEIDR
+773 PTTFGCDNYETDR
-786 TNDGSKKYLMTE
+786 TNGGSKKYLMTE
-798 FGDSAFIWCE
+798 FGDKVLKWCD
-808 QLTNVR
+808 QVTTVR
-814 VERMKHL
+814 VDRMKHL
-821 ERIGNS
+821 ERIGKS
-827 AFRGTKITRFTVPA
+827 AFERSGVTQFTVPE
-841 SCSHIGNMAFSACSK
+841 SCSSIGDEAFFDCRK
-856 LSELMLRRNQN
+856 LSELMLMRNQN
-867 RTYGRL
+867 RTYGYR
-873 FYQLNATNFN
+873 FYGRNASDFM
-883 CYINWKDHYNLYLD
+883 CYAYWKDHYKVYYEAC
-897 VKNWPTSPGRPAFID
+897 NWTALSGWPSPRD
-912 QLTGWVQI
+912 LVNGWVQI
-920 NDGSTVSTFSVHHPV
+920 NDGSTVSTFAITHPV

-948 DYDKNKNIASTMKI
+948 DYDKNKKIASTMKVAI
-962 GRTSIAN
+962 TSTAY

-982 YKLKRPSTVPTSPK
+982 YKLKRPSTVPTNPK
-996 NLLLGASGV
+996 NLLLGAPGGAD
-1005 LNLDYFQVAYVF
+1005 LNKFQVGYVF

-1022 YFWKPSSGY
+1022 YFWKPSSDY
-1031 RAEAGSAFLQL
+1031 RAEPGSAFLRL
-1042 TNTQAGNTTKVYI
+1042 SNTQAGNTTKVYI
-1055 DRWSNATGDINGDGE
+1055 DRWSKATGDINGDGE

-1107 TALINMILK
+1107 TALINLILK

>member
-1 MKKQLLFLFFALLAL
+1 MKKFLLSTVIALMAL

-21 VGDTFSVGKLNYQVT
+21 IGDTFSVGKLNYQVT

-41 EDYPQVTVTGLSAEG
+41 EDYPQVVVTGLSAEG

-74 TRYRVTEIGAYAF
+74 TRYRVTEIGSYAF

-98 RWGILRIKNN
+98 RWGIRRIKNN

-140 YVFYANTYFIDSH
+140 YVFCANDYIKDSN
-153 YASNCMPNNSGMILL
+153 YASNCMPNNSGMVLL
-168 VSKAAKN
+168 VSNTAQN

-182 IAAFKN
+182 VAAFKN

-201 AFTDGGYYVV
+201 AFTDGGYYVA
-211 STLPDDKPN
+211 SNLPDEKPN
-220 KNRHGVFQLVG
+220 KNRHGVFKLVG

-253 DLAEVTYNACESN
+253 DLAEITYNACESY
-266 SNLKSVDLSS
+266 SNLKTVDLSR
-276 LSHLKKIDE
+276 LSYLRAIKG
-285 YAFKDCSALT
+285 YAFKGCSALT
-295 RIILNSST
+295 TIKLNSST
-303 PLSIRK
+303 SLSIYS

-324 SNVSVFYASA
+324 SNVYDIGASA

-341 ETITVST
+341 KTITVST
-348 HNKHLCDVN
+348 LNKYLCDVN
-357 GIVYSKNKTVLER
+357 GIVYSKDKTKLVR

-377 TMFNHYSFPSTL
+377 TIFNHSSFPSTL
-389 KEIGFSAFATCKKIQ
+389 KEIGFEAFATCKKIRMVH
-404 KIYIPYG
+404 IPYG
-411 VKSIGICFQE
+411 VKSIRMCFQE

-434 TGFGYGTFGNI
+434 TDFGYGTFGFI
-445 PNLTYLYCNF
+445 PNLTYLYCNL
-455 STPPSGMPVGP
+455 STPPSGMPYGP
-466 YSSAPRHTLYV
+466 YSSAPRLTLYV

-485 KKATYWS
+485 KNARYWS
-492 TWKNIKGGAYDATTI
+492 TWKYIKGGAFDVTTNDAM
-507 DAVET
+507 ET

-524 INGNSYDGRAM
+524 INGNSYAGRAM

-541 PTTVYS
+541 PTVYS
-547 QTYAVPDY
+547 QTYAVPDH
-555 VRLPNG
+555 VTLANG

-586 GANVDSIFSNAFQGK
+586 GANVDSIFSNAFKGK
-601 TKLTRLKLNSNLTY
+601 TMLTGLKLNSKLTY

-625 ISNDLVL
+625 IANDLVL

-640 PGAFYNNSFK
+640 SGAFYNNSFK
-650 RFVIPG
+650 RFLIPG
-656 SLISLANT
+656 SLISMGHT
-664 CLARNNNLE
+664 CLARNNYLE
-673 ELIINDPYWARFT
+673 ELVINDRYWAKST

-727 TYNNANPNRTMFHMT
+727 TYNNADPNKTIYHMT
-742 VTSST
+742 VTSGT
-747 PLTVDGMTYAG
+747 PLTVDGVTYAG

-773 DTTFVCSNYEIDR
+773 PTAFDCTNSEIDM
-786 TNDGSKKYLMTE
+786 TNGGSKKYLMTE
-798 FGDSAFIWCE
+798 FGDSALVWCE

-814 VERMKHL
+814 VERMDHL

-827 AFRGTKITRFTVPA
+827 AFRGTKITQFTVPA

-856 LSELMLRRNQN
+856 LSELMLMRNQN

-897 VKNWPTSPGRPAFID
+897 VSKWPTSPYRPDCKD
-912 QLTGWVQI
+912 QLNGWVQI
-920 NDGSTVSTFSVHHPV
+920 NDGSTVSTFVVYHPV
-935 DWNASGLNAYIVT
+935 DWEASGLNAYIV
-948 DYDKNKNIASTMKI
+948 DGYDKNKKIASTMKM
-962 GRTSIAN
+962 GRTSTAN
-969 GGVLIDG
+969 GVLIEG

-982 YKLKRPSTVPTSPK
+982 YKLKRPITEPTNPGNYLQGTVTSE
-996 NLLLGASGV
+996 
-1005 LNLDYFQVAYVF
+1005 NLDQYKVAYVF

-1031 RAEAGSAFLQL
+1031 RSEAGSAFLWL
-1042 TNTQAGNTTKVYI
+1042 TSTQAGNTTKVYI
-1055 DRWSNATGDINGDGE
+1055 DRWYKASGDINGDGE
-1070 VNVSDVTALINKI
+1070 INVSDVTALINKI
-1083 LGSSTYSDAVCDIN
+1083 LGSSTYSDASCDIN

-1107 TALINMILK
+1107 TALINLILK

>member
-1 MKKQLLFLFFALLAL
+1 MKKFLLSTVIALMAL

-21 VGDTFSVGKLNYQVT
+21 IGDTFSVGKLNYQVT

-74 TRYRVTEIGAYAF
+74 TRYRVTEIGSYAF

-98 RWGILRIKNN
+98 RWGIRRIKNN

-140 YVFYANTYFIDSH
+140 YVFCANDYIKDSN
-153 YASNCMPNNSGMILL
+153 YASNCMPNNSGMVLI
-168 VSKAAKN
+168 VSNTAKN

-188 FATIYRNHEAFDF
+188 FATIYRNYEAFDF
-201 AFTDGGYYVV
+201 AFTDGGYYVA
-211 STLPDDKPN
+211 SNLPDEKPN
-220 KNRHGVFQLVG
+220 KNRHGVFKLVG

-253 DLAEVTYNACESN
+253 DLAEVTYNACESY
-266 SNLKSVDLSS
+266 SNLKTVDLSR
-276 LSHLKKIDE
+276 LSYLRAIND
-285 YAFKDCSALT
+285 YAFKGCSALT
-295 RIILNSST
+295 TIKLNSST
-303 PLSIRK
+303 SLSIYS

-324 SNVSVFYASA
+324 SNVYDIYGSA

-341 ETITVST
+341 KTITVST
-348 HNKHLCDVN
+348 LNKHLCDVN
-357 GIVYSKNKTVLER
+357 GIVYSKDKTELVR

-377 TMFNHYSFPSTL
+377 TIFNHSSFPSTL
-389 KEIGFSAFATCKKIQ
+389 KEIGFEAFATCKKIQ
-404 KIYIPYG
+404 MVHIPYG
-411 VKSIGICFQE
+411 VKSIRMCFQE
-421 CTGLTTLQIPSSV
+421 CTGLTTLQIPSSA
-434 TGFGYGTFGNI
+434 TDFGYGTFGFI
-445 PNLTYLYCNF
+445 PNLTYLYCNL
-455 STPPSGMPVGP
+455 STPPSGMPYGP
-466 YSSAPRHTLYV
+466 YSSAPRLTLYV

-485 KKATYWS
+485 KNARYWS
-492 TWKNIKGGAYDATTI
+492 TWKYIKGGAFDVTTNDAMQ
-507 DAVET
+507 T

-524 INGNSYDGRAM
+524 INGNSYAGRAM

-541 PTTVYS
+541 PTVYS
-547 QTYAVPDY
+547 QTYAVPDH
-555 VRLPNG
+555 VTLANG

-575 GGMRASATLTL
+575 GGMRASATLKL
-586 GANVDSIFSNAFQGK
+586 GANVDSIFSNAFKGK
-601 TKLTRLKLNSNLTY
+601 TMLTGLKLNSNLTY

-625 ISNDLVL
+625 IANDLAL

-640 PGAFYNNSFK
+640 SGAFYNNSFK
-650 RFVIPG
+650 RFLIPG
-656 SLISLANT
+656 SLISLGHT
-664 CLARNNNLE
+664 CLARNNYLE
-673 ELIINDPYWARFT
+673 ELVINDPYWAKST
-686 SWDLTKIP
+686 GWDLTKIP

-707 AYKNNEKWGKL
+707 AYKNNEKWGTL

-727 TYNNANPNRTMFHMT
+727 TYNNADPYGTIYHMT
-742 VTSST
+742 VTSGT
-747 PLTVDGMTYAG
+747 PLTVDGVTYAG

-773 DTTFVCSNYEIDR
+773 PTAFDCTNSEIDM
-786 TNDGSKKYLMTE
+786 TNGGSKKYLMTE
-798 FGDSAFIWCE
+798 FGDSALIWCE

-814 VERMKHL
+814 VERMDHL

-827 AFRGTKITRFTVPA
+827 AFRGTKITQFTVPA

-856 LSELMLRRNQN
+856 LSELMLMRNQN

-897 VKNWPTSPGRPAFID
+897 VSKWPTSPYRPECKD
-912 QLTGWVQI
+912 QLNGWVQI
-920 NDGSTVSTFSVHHPV
+920 NDGSTVSTFVVYHPV
-935 DWNASGLNAYIVT
+935 DWEASGLNAYIV
-948 DYDKNKNIASTMKI
+948 DGYDKNKKIASTMKM
-962 GRTSIAN
+962 GRTSTAN
-969 GGVLIDG
+969 GVLIEG

-982 YKLKRPSTVPTSPK
+982 YKLKRPITEPTNPGNYLQGTVTSE
-996 NLLLGASGV
+996 
-1005 LNLDYFQVAYVF
+1005 NLDQYKVGYVF

-1031 RAEAGSAFLQL
+1031 RSEAGSAFLRL
-1042 TNTQAGNTTKVYI
+1042 TSTQAGNTTKVYI
-1055 DRWSNATGDINGDGE
+1055 DRWAKATGDINGDGE

-1083 LGSSTYSDAVCDIN
+1083 LGTSTYSDAVCDIN

>member
-1 MKKQLLFLFFALLAL
+1 MKRFLLSTVIALMAL

-21 VGDTFSVGKLNYQVT
+21 IGDTFSVGKLNYLVT

-98 RWGILRIKNN
+98 RWGITRIKNN

-140 YVFYANTYFIDSH
+140 YVFCANDYIKDSN
-153 YASNCMPNNSGMILL
+153 YASNCMPNNSGMVLL
-168 VSKAAKN
+168 VSNTAQN

-182 IAAFKN
+182 VAAFKN

-201 AFTDGGYYVV
+201 AFTDGGYYVA
-211 STLPDDKPN
+211 SNLPDEKPN
-220 KNRHGVFQLVG
+220 KNRHGVFKLVG
-231 LNSSNTEYA
+231 LDSSTTEYA
-240 PTASSYTVDGYTY
+240 PIASSYTVDGYTY
-253 DLAEVTYNACESN
+253 DLAEVTYNACESY
-266 SNLKSVDLSS
+266 SNLKTVDLSR
-276 LSHLKKIDE
+276 LSYLRAIKG
-285 YAFKDCSALT
+285 YAFKGCSALT
-295 RIILNSST
+295 TIKLNSST
-303 PLSIRK
+303 SLIIYS

-324 SNVSVFYASA
+324 SNVYDIGASA

-341 ETITVST
+341 KTITVST
-348 HNKHLCDVN
+348 LNKYLCDVN
-357 GIVYSKNKTVLER
+357 GIVYSKDKTKLVR

-377 TMFNHYSFPSTL
+377 TIFNHSSFPSTL
-389 KEIGFSAFATCKKIQ
+389 KEIGFEAFATCKKIQ
-404 KIYIPYG
+404 MIHIPYG
-411 VKSIGICFQE
+411 VKSIRMCFQE

-434 TGFGYGTFGNI
+434 TDFGYGTFGFI
-445 PNLTYLYCNF
+445 PNLTYLYCNL
-455 STPPSGMPVGP
+455 STPPSGMPYGP
-466 YSSAPRHTLYV
+466 YSSAPRLTLYV

-485 KKATYWS
+485 KNARYWS
-492 TWKNIKGGAYDATTI
+492 TWKYIKGGAFDVTTNDAMQ
-507 DAVET
+507 T

-524 INGNSYDGRAM
+524 INGNSYAGRAM

-541 PTTVYS
+541 PTVYS
-547 QTYAVPDY
+547 QTYAVPDH
-555 VRLPNG
+555 VTLANG

-575 GGMRASATLTL
+575 GGMRASATLRL
-586 GANVDSIFSNAFQGK
+586 GANVDSIFSNAFKGK
-601 TKLTRLKLNSNLTY
+601 TMLTGLKLNSKLTY

-625 ISNDLVL
+625 IANDLAL

-640 PGAFYNNSFK
+640 SGAFYNNSFK
-650 RFVIPG
+650 RFLIPG
-656 SLISLANT
+656 SLISMGHT
-664 CLARNNNLE
+664 CLARNNYLE
-673 ELIINDPYWARFT
+673 ELVINDPYWAKST

-727 TYNNANPNRTMFHMT
+727 TYNNADPNKTIYHMT
-742 VTSST
+742 VTSGT
-747 PLTVDGMTYAG
+747 PLTVDGVTYAG

-773 DTTFVCSNYEIDR
+773 PTAFDCTNSEIDM
-786 TNDGSKKYLMTE
+786 TNGGSKKYLMTE
-798 FGDSAFIWCE
+798 FGDSALIWCE

-814 VERMKHL
+814 VERMDHL

-827 AFRGTKITRFTVPA
+827 AFRGTKITQFTVPA

-856 LSELMLRRNQN
+856 LSELMLMRNQN

-897 VKNWPTSPGRPAFID
+897 VSKWPTSPYRPDCKD
-912 QLTGWVQI
+912 QLNGWVQI
-920 NDGSTVSTFSVHHPV
+920 NDGSTVSTFVVYHPV
-935 DWNASGLNAYIVT
+935 DWEASGLNAYIV
-948 DYDKNKNIASTMKI
+948 DGYDKNKKIASTMKM
-962 GRTSIAN
+962 GRTSTAN
-969 GGVLIDG
+969 GVLIEG

-982 YKLKRPSTVPTSPK
+982 YKLKRPITEPTNPGNYLMGTVTSE
-996 NLLLGASGV
+996 NLEQ
-1005 LNLDYFQVAYVF
+1005 YKVAYVF

-1031 RAEAGSAFLQL
+1031 RTEAGSAFLWL
-1042 TNTQAGNTTKVYI
+1042 TSTQAGNTTKVYI
-1055 DRWSNATGDINGDGE
+1055 DRWYKATGDINGDGE
-1070 VNVSDVTALINKI
+1070 INVSDVTALINKI
-1083 LGSSTYSDAVCDIN
+1083 LGSSTYSDASCDIN

-1107 TALINMILK
+1107 TALINQILK